1 MASIIDVVMQLT
13 DRVSEPLRRIRS
25 NMEENSRLNRQL
37 GRDIKNVGRGF
48 GSIAS
53 TMMPAATAVS
63 AFGALGTKTF
73 MDFEDTITAA
83 GVKAGA
89 TSEQLERM
97 KEKAMQLGHDF
108 PITTSEAAEAMDRL
122 AAGGFDAE
130 QTMEAM
136 PGIIEAAIASGEDM
150 ATTSDVVTSALAI
163 WDMKNGDVAANTKHV
178 ADVMQTA
185 ANASKLGMQDFGV
198 ALQYVGG
205 TAASMGVSLED
216 LSAAMSIL
224 SNNGVEASTIGT
236 SLRTTMLNLLNPVGQ
251 TQDAFAQLG
260 LSTADFVGSDG
271 QFIGIQKSIEKL
283 RVSMENLTPAQK
295 SVYAQMIAGKEG
307 ASGLSMLLN
316 TTAQDYQNMVDQ
328 MNNSNG
334 SSHEAYVKMQNTL
347 KGSINAMKSAVES
360 LAISFGSTLAPS
372 VKTAADAIK
381 SIADFLGGLSP
392 AARSVVANIALSVV
406 GFTAFSFVMSKVL
419 KAGGSMIMMYS
430 RIGNVLK
437 GGRETNLL
445 LRYSVLGVR
454 SAFVQL
460 SGTASKVMG
469 VLRNGM
475 NIGSWR
481 SALTFLGSTGASG
494 LSKIGSA
501 AAQAGTRVMTMIRS
515 FSMAAMLS
523 GARNAVLGFGRAL
536 LTIGRV
542 GMSAMFSPLGI
553 AIMAIAG
560 AAYILYNHWDKVA
573 PFFTSMWN
581 EIQNA
586 FSVAWQAISPAL
598 EGVGNA
604 WSRLVNAFNSQGTTL
619 NGLAHI
625 IEFLASVLGG
635 VLIASIIAAADIFT
649 GVFVSAIEIVS
660 SIVSAA
666 IGVFSGLIDFITG
679 VFTGDWSLAWQGVV
693 EIFSSIFGGIKGI
706 CSGVLDGIRAAIN
719 AVINGINSISVDI
732 PDWVPGVGGKHFG
745 VNIPT
750 LYTGTSN
757 FSGGPAVIN
766 DRFGGEIVDL
776 PSGTRIIPHDQSV
789 QQAYKMGSMNGGF
802 GGDININ
809 ISNANFANTGDE
821 KREIKRITSEI
832 LFELQTR
839 AINMNTGAI

>member
-37 GRDIKNVGRGF
+37 GRDVRNVGRGF

-53 TMMPAATAVS
+53 TMVPAATAVS

-73 MDFEDTITAA
+73 MDFEDTITGA

-89 TSEQLERM
+89 TGEQLERM
-97 KEKAMQLGHDF
+97 KEKALQLGHDF
-108 PITTSEAAEAMDRL
+108 PITASEAAEAMDRL

-130 QTMEAM
+130 QTMAAM
-136 PGIIEAAIASGEDM
+136 PGIIEASVASGEDM
-150 ATTSDVVTSALAI
+150 ATTSDVITSALNI
-163 WDMKNGDVAANTKHV
+163 WNLKTGDVAENTQHV
-178 ADVMQTA
+178 ADVVQMA
-185 ANASKLGMQDFGV
+185 ANVSKLGMADFGLAMQYAGAPAA
-198 ALQYVGG
+198 ALGVNIEELS
-205 TAASMGVSLED
+205 TAMAIM
-216 LSAAMSIL
+216 
-224 SNNGVEASTIGT
+224 SNNGIEASTIGT
-236 SLRTTMLNLLNPVGQ
+236 SLRSTMSRLASPPKEAAAAI
-251 TQDAFAQLG
+251 DQLG
-260 LSTADFVGSDG
+260 LHLQNADGSFVGITEAISQMREAMDG
-271 QFIGIQKSIEKL
+271 MTDTQQVGIAK
-283 RVSMENLTPAQK
+283 A
-295 SVYAQMIAGKEG
+295 IAGED
-307 ASGLSMLLN
+307 AFSGLLALIKTSPE
-316 TTAQDYQNMVDQ
+316 AYKEVEDSIK
-328 MNNSNG
+328 NSTG

-454 SAFVQL
+454 SAFIQL

-481 SALTFLGSTGASG
+481 SALTFLGTTGASG

-515 FSMAAMLS
+515 FSMAAMLN

-542 GMSAMFSPLGI
+542 GLSAMFSPLGI

-598 EGVGNA
+598 EGVENA
-604 WSRLVNAFNSQGTTL
+604 WNRLVNAFNSQGTTL
-619 NGLAHI
+619 NGVAHI

-635 VLIASIIAAADIFT
+635 VLIAGIIAAADIFT

-666 IGVFSGLIDFITG
+666 IGVFGGLIDFITG
-679 VFTGDWSLAWQGVV
+679 VFTGDWSLAWQGIV

-750 LYTGTSN
+750 LYTGISN

-789 QQAYKMGSMNGGF
+789 QQAYKMGSMSGGF

-809 ISNANFANTGDE
+809 INNANFANTGDE
-821 KREIKRITSEI
+821 KREIKRIASEI
-832 LFELQTR
+832 FFELETR
-839 AINMNTGAI
+839 AVNLNTGAI

>member
-37 GRDIKNVGRGF
+37 GRDVRNVGRGF

-73 MDFEDTITAA
+73 MDFEDTITGA

-89 TSEQLERM
+89 TGEQLERM
-97 KEKAMQLGHDF
+97 KETALKLGHDF
-108 PITTSEAAEAMDRL
+108 PITASEAAEAMDRL

-130 QTMEAM
+130 QTMAAM
-136 PGIIEAAIASGEDM
+136 PGIIEASVASGEDM
-150 ATTSDVVTSALAI
+150 ATTSDVITSALNI
-163 WDMKNGDVAANTKHV
+163 WNLKTGDVAENTQHV
-178 ADVMQTA
+178 ADVVQMA
-185 ANASKLGMQDFGV
+185 ANVSKLGMADFGLAMQYAGAPAA
-198 ALQYVGG
+198 ALGVNIEELS
-205 TAASMGVSLED
+205 TAMAIM
-216 LSAAMSIL
+216 
-224 SNNGVEASTIGT
+224 SNNGIEASTIGT
-236 SLRTTMLNLLNPVGQ
+236 SLRSTMSRLASPPKEAAAAI
-251 TQDAFAQLG
+251 DQLG
-260 LSTADFVGSDG
+260 LHLQNADGSFVGITEAISQMREAMDG
-271 QFIGIQKSIEKL
+271 MTDTQQVGIAK
-283 RVSMENLTPAQK
+283 A
-295 SVYAQMIAGKEG
+295 IAGED
-307 ASGLSMLLN
+307 AFSGLLALIKTSPE
-316 TTAQDYQNMVDQ
+316 AYKEVEDSIK
-328 MNNSNG
+328 NSTG

-454 SAFVQL
+454 SAFIQL

-481 SALTFLGSTGASG
+481 SALTFLGTTGASG

-515 FSMAAMLS
+515 FSMAAMMN

-542 GMSAMFSPLGI
+542 GLSAMFSPLGI

-598 EGVGNA
+598 EGVENA
-604 WSRLVNAFNSQGTTL
+604 WNRLVNAFNSQGTTL

-635 VLIASIIAAADIFT
+635 VLIAGIIAAADIFT

-666 IGVFSGLIDFITG
+666 IGVFGGLIDFITG

-706 CSGVLDGIRAAIN
+706 CSGVLDGIREAIN

-750 LYTGTSN
+750 LYTGSSN

-809 ISNANFANTGDE
+809 INNANFANTGDE

>member
-37 GRDIKNVGRGF
+37 GRDVRNVGRGF

-73 MDFEDTITAA
+73 MDFEDTITGA

-89 TSEQLERM
+89 TGEQLERM
-97 KEKAMQLGHDF
+97 KETALKLGHDF
-108 PITTSEAAEAMDRL
+108 PITASEAAEAMDRL

-130 QTMEAM
+130 QTMAAM
-136 PGIIEAAIASGEDM
+136 PGIIEASVASGEDM
-150 ATTSDVVTSALAI
+150 ATTSDVITSALNI
-163 WDMKNGDVAANTKHV
+163 WNLKTGDVAENTQHV
-178 ADVMQTA
+178 ADVVQMA
-185 ANASKLGMQDFGV
+185 ANVSKLGMADFGLAMQYAGAPAA
-198 ALQYVGG
+198 AL
-205 TAASMGVSLED
+205 GVSIEE
-216 LSAAMSIL
+216 LSTAMAIM
-224 SNNGVEASTIGT
+224 SNNGIEASTIGT
-236 SLRTTMLNLLNPVGQ
+236 SLRSTMSRLASPPKE
-251 TQDAFAQLG
+251 AAAAIEQLG
-260 LSTADFVGSDG
+260 LHLQNADGSFVGITEAISQMREAMDG
-271 QFIGIQKSIEKL
+271 MTDTQQVGIAK
-283 RVSMENLTPAQK
+283 A
-295 SVYAQMIAGKEG
+295 IAGED
-307 ASGLSMLLN
+307 AFSGLLALIKTSPE
-316 TTAQDYQNMVDQ
+316 AYKEVEDSIK
-328 MNNSNG
+328 NSTG

-454 SAFVQL
+454 SAFIQL

-481 SALTFLGSTGASG
+481 SALTFLGTTGASG

-515 FSMAAMLS
+515 FSMAAMLN

-542 GMSAMFSPLGI
+542 GLSAMFSPLGI

-598 EGVGNA
+598 EGVENA
-604 WSRLVNAFNSQGTTL
+604 WNRLVNAFNSQGTTL

-635 VLIASIIAAADIFT
+635 VLIAGIIAAADIFT

-666 IGVFSGLIDFITG
+666 IGVFGGLIDFITG

-732 PDWVPGVGGKHFG
+732 PDWVPGVGGQHFG

-789 QQAYKMGSMNGGF
+789 QQAYKMGSMSGGF

-821 KREIKRITSEI
+821 KREIKRIASEI
-832 LFELQTR
+832 FFELETR
-839 AINMNTGAI
+839 AVNLNTGAI

>member
-37 GRDIKNVGRGF
+37 GRDVRNVGRGF

-73 MDFEDTITAA
+73 MDFEDTITGA

-89 TSEQLERM
+89 TGEQLERM
-97 KEKAMQLGHDF
+97 KETALKLGHDF
-108 PITTSEAAEAMDRL
+108 PITACEAAEAMDRL

-130 QTMEAM
+130 QTMAAM
-136 PGIIEAAIASGEDM
+136 PGIIEASVASGEDM
-150 ATTSDVVTSALAI
+150 ATTSDVITSALNI
-163 WDMKNGDVAANTKHV
+163 WNLKTGDVAENTQHV
-178 ADVMQTA
+178 ADVVQMA
-185 ANASKLGMQDFGV
+185 ANVSKLGMADFGLAMQYAGAPAA
-198 ALQYVGG
+198 ALGVNIEELS
-205 TAASMGVSLED
+205 TAMAIM
-216 LSAAMSIL
+216 
-224 SNNGVEASTIGT
+224 SNNGIEASTIGT
-236 SLRTTMLNLLNPVGQ
+236 SLRSTMSRLASPPKEAAAAI
-251 TQDAFAQLG
+251 DQLG
-260 LSTADFVGSDG
+260 LHLQNADGSFVGITEAISQMREAMDG
-271 QFIGIQKSIEKL
+271 MTDTQQVGIAK
-283 RVSMENLTPAQK
+283 A
-295 SVYAQMIAGKEG
+295 IAGED
-307 ASGLSMLLN
+307 AFSGLLALIKTSPE
-316 TTAQDYQNMVDQ
+316 AYKEVEDSIK
-328 MNNSNG
+328 NSTG

-454 SAFVQL
+454 SAFIQL

-481 SALTFLGSTGASG
+481 SALTFLGTTGASG

-515 FSMAAMLS
+515 FSMAAMLN

-542 GMSAMFSPLGI
+542 GLSAMFSPLGI

-598 EGVGNA
+598 EGVENA
-604 WSRLVNAFNSQGTTL
+604 WNRLVNAFNSQGTTL

-635 VLIASIIAAADIFT
+635 VLIAGIIAAADIFT

-666 IGVFSGLIDFITG
+666 IGVFGGLIDFITG

-706 CSGVLDGIRAAIN
+706 CSGILDGIRAAIN

-732 PDWVPGVGGKHFG
+732 PDWVPGVGGQHFG

-766 DRFGGEIVDL
+766 DKFGGEIVDL

-789 QQAYKMGSMNGGF
+789 QQAYKMGSMSGGF

>member
-1 MASIIDVVMQLT
+1 MASIIDVVMRLT

-37 GRDIKNVGRGF
+37 GRDVRNVGRGF

-73 MDFEDTITAA
+73 MDFEDTITGA

-89 TSEQLERM
+89 TGEQLERM
-97 KEKAMQLGHDF
+97 KETALKLGHDF
-108 PITTSEAAEAMDRL
+108 PITASEAAEAMDRL

-130 QTMEAM
+130 QTMAAM
-136 PGIIEAAIASGEDM
+136 PGIIEASVASGEDM
-150 ATTSDVVTSALAI
+150 ATTSDVITSALNI
-163 WDMKNGDVAANTKHV
+163 WNLKTGDVAENTQHV
-178 ADVMQTA
+178 ADVVQMA
-185 ANASKLGMQDFGV
+185 ANVSKLGMADFGLAMQYAGAPAA
-198 ALQYVGG
+198 ALGVNIEELS
-205 TAASMGVSLED
+205 TAMAIM
-216 LSAAMSIL
+216 
-224 SNNGVEASTIGT
+224 SNNGIEASTIGT
-236 SLRTTMLNLLNPVGQ
+236 SLRSTMSRLASPPKE
-251 TQDAFAQLG
+251 AAAAIEQLG
-260 LSTADFVGSDG
+260 LHLQNADGSFVGITEAISQMRDAMDG
-271 QFIGIQKSIEKL
+271 MTDTQQVGIAK
-283 RVSMENLTPAQK
+283 A
-295 SVYAQMIAGKEG
+295 IAGED
-307 ASGLSMLLN
+307 AFSGLLALIKTSPE
-316 TTAQDYQNMVDQ
+316 AYKEVEDSIK
-328 MNNSNG
+328 NSTG
-334 SSHEAYVKMQNTL
+334 SSHKAYVKMQNTL

-392 AARSVVANIALSVV
+392 ATRSVVANIALSVV
-406 GFTAFSFVMSKVL
+406 GFTAFSFAMSKVL
-419 KAGGSMIMMYS
+419 KAGGSMVMMYS

-454 SAFVQL
+454 SAFIQL
-460 SGTASKVMG
+460 SSTASKVMG

-475 NIGSWR
+475 SIGSWR
-481 SALTFLGSTGASG
+481 SALTFLRTSGAAG
-494 LSKIGSA
+494 LSKIGSTA
-501 AAQAGTRVMTMIRS
+501 VQAGTKVMMMIRS
-515 FSMAAMLS
+515 FSMVTMLS
-523 GARNAVLGFGRAL
+523 GAKNAVLGFGRAL

-542 GMSAMFSPLGI
+542 GIGAMFSPVGI

-619 NGLAHI
+619 NMLAHI
-625 IEFLASVLGG
+625 IEFLASILGG
-635 VLIASIIAAADIFT
+635 VLIAGIIAAADIFT

-666 IGVFSGLIDFITG
+666 IGVFGGLIDFITG

-732 PDWVPGVGGKHFG
+732 PDWVPGVGGQHFG

-789 QQAYKMGSMNGGF
+789 QQAYKMGSMSGGF

>member
-1 MASIIDVVMQLT
+1 MASIIDVVMRLT

-37 GRDIKNVGRGF
+37 GRDVRNVGRGF

-73 MDFEDTITAA
+73 MDFEDTITGA

-89 TSEQLERM
+89 TGEQLERM
-97 KEKAMQLGHDF
+97 KETALKLGHDF
-108 PITTSEAAEAMDRL
+108 PITASEAAEAMDRL

-130 QTMEAM
+130 QTMAAM
-136 PGIIEAAIASGEDM
+136 PGIIEASVASGEDM
-150 ATTSDVVTSALAI
+150 ATTSDVITSALNI
-163 WDMKNGDVAANTKHV
+163 WNLKTGDVAENTQHV
-178 ADVMQTA
+178 ADVVQMA
-185 ANASKLGMQDFGV
+185 ANVSKLGMADFGLAMQYAGAPAA
-198 ALQYVGG
+198 ALGVNIEELS
-205 TAASMGVSLED
+205 TAMAIM
-216 LSAAMSIL
+216 
-224 SNNGVEASTIGT
+224 SNNGIEASTIGT
-236 SLRTTMLNLLNPVGQ
+236 SLRSTMSRLASPPKEAAAAI
-251 TQDAFAQLG
+251 DQLG
-260 LSTADFVGSDG
+260 LHLQNADGSFVGITEAISQMREAMDG
-271 QFIGIQKSIEKL
+271 MTDTQQVGIAK
-283 RVSMENLTPAQK
+283 A
-295 SVYAQMIAGKEG
+295 IAGED
-307 ASGLSMLLN
+307 AFSGLLALIKTSPE
-316 TTAQDYQNMVDQ
+316 AYKEVEDSIK
-328 MNNSNG
+328 NSTG

-454 SAFVQL
+454 SAFIQL

-481 SALTFLGSTGASG
+481 SALTFLGTTGASG

-515 FSMAAMLS
+515 FSMAAMLN

-542 GMSAMFSPLGI
+542 GLSAMFSPLGI

-598 EGVGNA
+598 EGVENA
-604 WSRLVNAFNSQGTTL
+604 WNRLVNAFNSQGTTL

-635 VLIASIIAAADIFT
+635 VLIAGIIAAADIFT

-666 IGVFSGLIDFITG
+666 IGVFGGLIDFITG

-750 LYTGTSN
+750 LYTGISN

-821 KREIKRITSEI
+821 KREIKRIASEI
-832 LFELQTR
+832 FFELETR
-839 AINMNTGAI
+839 AVNLNTGAI

>member
-37 GRDIKNVGRGF
+37 GRDVRNVGRGF

-73 MDFEDTITAA
+73 MDFEDTITGA

-89 TSEQLERM
+89 TGEQLERM
-97 KEKAMQLGHDF
+97 KETALKLGHDF
-108 PITTSEAAEAMDRL
+108 PITASEAAEAMDRL

-130 QTMEAM
+130 QTMAAM
-136 PGIIEAAIASGEDM
+136 PGIIEASVASGEDM
-150 ATTSDVVTSALAI
+150 ATTSDVITSALNI
-163 WDMKNGDVAANTKHV
+163 WNLKTGDVAENTQHV
-178 ADVMQTA
+178 ADVVQMA
-185 ANASKLGMQDFGV
+185 ANVSKLGMADFGLAMQYAGAPAA
-198 ALQYVGG
+198 ALGVNIEELS
-205 TAASMGVSLED
+205 TAMAIM
-216 LSAAMSIL
+216 
-224 SNNGVEASTIGT
+224 SNNGIEASTIGT
-236 SLRTTMLNLLNPVGQ
+236 SLRSTMSRLASPPKE
-251 TQDAFAQLG
+251 AAAAIEQLG
-260 LSTADFVGSDG
+260 LHLQNADGSFVGITEAISQMRDAMDG
-271 QFIGIQKSIEKL
+271 MTDTQQVGIAK
-283 RVSMENLTPAQK
+283 A
-295 SVYAQMIAGKEG
+295 IAGED
-307 ASGLSMLLN
+307 AFSGLLALIKTSPE
-316 TTAQDYQNMVDQ
+316 AYKEVEDSIK
-328 MNNSNG
+328 NSTG

-392 AARSVVANIALSVV
+392 ATRSVVANIALSVV
-406 GFTAFSFVMSKVL
+406 GFTAFSFAMSKVL
-419 KAGGSMIMMYS
+419 KAGGSMVMMYS

-454 SAFVQL
+454 SAFIQL
-460 SGTASKVMG
+460 SSTASKVMG

-475 NIGSWR
+475 SIGSWR
-481 SALTFLGSTGASG
+481 SALTFLRTSGAAG
-494 LSKIGSA
+494 LSKIGSTA
-501 AAQAGTRVMTMIRS
+501 VQAGTKVMMMIRS
-515 FSMAAMLS
+515 FSMVTMLS
-523 GARNAVLGFGRAL
+523 GAKNAVLGFGRAL

-542 GMSAMFSPLGI
+542 GIGAMFSPVGI

-619 NGLAHI
+619 NMLAHI
-625 IEFLASVLGG
+625 IEFLASILGG
-635 VLIASIIAAADIFT
+635 VLIAGIIAAADIFT

-666 IGVFSGLIDFITG
+666 IGVFGGLIDFITG
-679 VFTGDWSLAWQGVV
+679 VFTGDWNLAWQGVV

-789 QQAYKMGSMNGGF
+789 QQAYKMGSMSGGF

>member
-37 GRDIKNVGRGF
+37 GRDVRNVGRGF

-73 MDFEDTITAA
+73 MDFEDTIT
-83 GVKAGA
+83 GAGA
-89 TSEQLERM
+89 TGEQLERM
-97 KEKAMQLGHDF
+97 KETALKLGHDF
-108 PITTSEAAEAMDRL
+108 PITASEAAEAMDRL

-130 QTMEAM
+130 QTMAAM
-136 PGIIEAAIASGEDM
+136 PGIIEASVASGEDM
-150 ATTSDVVTSALAI
+150 ATTSDVITSALNI
-163 WDMKNGDVAANTKHV
+163 WNLKTGDVAENTQHV
-178 ADVMQTA
+178 ADVVQMA
-185 ANASKLGMQDFGV
+185 ANVSKLGMADFGLAMQYAGAPAA
-198 ALQYVGG
+198 ALGVNIEELS
-205 TAASMGVSLED
+205 TAMAIM
-216 LSAAMSIL
+216 
-224 SNNGVEASTIGT
+224 SNNGIEASTIGT
-236 SLRTTMLNLLNPVGQ
+236 SLRSTMSRLASPPKEAAAAI
-251 TQDAFAQLG
+251 DQLG
-260 LSTADFVGSDG
+260 LHLQNADGSFVGITEAISQMREAMDG
-271 QFIGIQKSIEKL
+271 MTDTQQVGIAK
-283 RVSMENLTPAQK
+283 A
-295 SVYAQMIAGKEG
+295 IAGED
-307 ASGLSMLLN
+307 AFSGLLALIKTSPE
-316 TTAQDYQNMVDQ
+316 AYKEVEDSIK
-328 MNNSNG
+328 NSTG

-360 LAISFGSTLAPS
+360 LAISFGSTLSPS

-454 SAFVQL
+454 SAFIQL

-481 SALTFLGSTGASG
+481 SALTFLGTTGASG

-515 FSMAAMLS
+515 FSMAAMLN

-542 GMSAMFSPLGI
+542 GLSAMFSPLGI

-598 EGVGNA
+598 EGVENA
-604 WSRLVNAFNSQGTTL
+604 WNRLVNAFNSQGTTL

-635 VLIASIIAAADIFT
+635 VLIAGIIAAADIFT

-666 IGVFSGLIDFITG
+666 IGVFGGLIDFITG

-732 PDWVPGVGGKHFG
+732 PDWVPGVGGKHFS

-750 LYTGTSN
+750 LYTGSSN

-789 QQAYKMGSMNGGF
+789 QQAYKMGSMSGGF

-809 ISNANFANTGDE
+809 ISNANFANAGDE
-821 KREIKRITSEI
+821 KREIKRIASEI
-832 LFELQTR
+832 FFELETR
-839 AINMNTGAI
+839 AVNLNTGAI

>member
-37 GRDIKNVGRGF
+37 GRDVRNVGRGF

-73 MDFEDTITAA
+73 MDFEDTITGA

-89 TSEQLERM
+89 TGEQLERM
-97 KEKAMQLGHDF
+97 KETALKLGHDF
-108 PITTSEAAEAMDRL
+108 PITASEAAEAMDRL

-130 QTMEAM
+130 QTMAAM
-136 PGIIEAAIASGEDM
+136 PGIIEASVASGEDM
-150 ATTSDVVTSALAI
+150 ATTSDVITSALNI
-163 WDMKNGDVAANTKHV
+163 WNLKTGDVAENTQHV
-178 ADVMQTA
+178 ADVVQMA
-185 ANASKLGMQDFGV
+185 ANVSKLGMADFGLAMQYAGAPAA
-198 ALQYVGG
+198 ALGVNIEELS
-205 TAASMGVSLED
+205 TAMAIM
-216 LSAAMSIL
+216 
-224 SNNGVEASTIGT
+224 SNNGIEASTIGT
-236 SLRTTMLNLLNPVGQ
+236 SLRSTMSRLASPPKEAAAAI
-251 TQDAFAQLG
+251 DQLG
-260 LSTADFVGSDG
+260 LHLQNADGSFVGITEAISQMREAMDG
-271 QFIGIQKSIEKL
+271 MTDTQQVGIAK
-283 RVSMENLTPAQK
+283 A
-295 SVYAQMIAGKEG
+295 IAGED
-307 ASGLSMLLN
+307 AFSGLLALIKTSPE
-316 TTAQDYQNMVDQ
+316 AYKEVEDSIK
-328 MNNSNG
+328 NSTG

-454 SAFVQL
+454 SAFIQL

-481 SALTFLGSTGASG
+481 SALTFLGTTGASG

-501 AAQAGTRVMTMIRS
+501 AAQAGARVMTMIRS
-515 FSMAAMLS
+515 FSMAAMMN

-542 GMSAMFSPLGI
+542 GLSAMFSPLGI

-598 EGVGNA
+598 EGVENA
-604 WSRLVNAFNSQGTTL
+604 WNRLVNAFNSQGTTL

-635 VLIASIIAAADIFT
+635 VLIAGIIAAADIFT

-666 IGVFSGLIDFITG
+666 IGVFGGLIDFITG

-750 LYTGTSN
+750 LYTGSSN

-809 ISNANFANTGDE
+809 INNANFANTGDE

>member
-37 GRDIKNVGRGF
+37 GRDVRNVGRGF

-73 MDFEDTITAA
+73 MDFEDTITGA

-89 TSEQLERM
+89 TGEQLERM
-97 KEKAMQLGHDF
+97 KETALKLGHDF
-108 PITTSEAAEAMDRL
+108 PITASEAAEAMDRL

-130 QTMEAM
+130 QTMAAM
-136 PGIIEAAIASGEDM
+136 PGIIEASVASGEDM
-150 ATTSDVVTSALAI
+150 ATTSDVITSALNI
-163 WDMKNGDVAANTKHV
+163 WNLKTGDVAENTQHV
-178 ADVMQTA
+178 ADVVQMA
-185 ANASKLGMQDFGV
+185 ANVSKLGMADFGLAMQYAGAPAA
-198 ALQYVGG
+198 ALGVNIEELS
-205 TAASMGVSLED
+205 TAMAIM
-216 LSAAMSIL
+216 
-224 SNNGVEASTIGT
+224 SNNGIEASTIGT
-236 SLRTTMLNLLNPVGQ
+236 SLRSTMSRLASPPKEAAAAI
-251 TQDAFAQLG
+251 DQLG
-260 LSTADFVGSDG
+260 LHLQNADGSFVGITEAISQMREAMDG
-271 QFIGIQKSIEKL
+271 MTDTQQVGIAK
-283 RVSMENLTPAQK
+283 A
-295 SVYAQMIAGKEG
+295 IAGED
-307 ASGLSMLLN
+307 AFSGLLALIKTSPE
-316 TTAQDYQNMVDQ
+316 AYKEVEDSIK
-328 MNNSNG
+328 NSTG

-381 SIADFLGGLSP
+381 TIADFLGGLSP
-392 AARSVVANIALSVV
+392 AARSVVANIALSIV
-406 GFTAFSFVMSKVL
+406 GFTAFSLVMSRVL

-481 SALTFLGSTGASG
+481 SALTFLRTSGSAG
-494 LSKIGSA
+494 LSKIGST

-515 FSMAAMLS
+515 FSMAAMLN

-598 EGVGNA
+598 EGVENA

-619 NGLAHI
+619 NRLAHI

-635 VLIASIIAAADIFT
+635 VLIAGIIAAADIFT

-666 IGVFSGLIDFITG
+666 IGVFGGLIDFITG

-732 PDWVPGVGGKHFG
+732 PDWVPGVGGQHFG

-809 ISNANFANTGDE
+809 INNANFANTGDE

>member
-37 GRDIKNVGRGF
+37 GRDVRNVGRGF

-73 MDFEDTITAA
+73 MDFEDTITGA

-89 TSEQLERM
+89 TGEQLERM
-97 KEKAMQLGHDF
+97 KETALKLGHDF
-108 PITTSEAAEAMDRL
+108 PITASEAAEAMDRL

-130 QTMEAM
+130 QTMAAM
-136 PGIIEAAIASGEDM
+136 PGIIEASVASGEDM
-150 ATTSDVVTSALAI
+150 ATTSDVITSALNI
-163 WDMKNGDVAANTKHV
+163 WNLKTGDVAENTQHV
-178 ADVMQTA
+178 ADVVQMA
-185 ANASKLGMQDFGV
+185 ANVSKLGMADFGLAMQYAGAPAA
-198 ALQYVGG
+198 ALGVNIEELS
-205 TAASMGVSLED
+205 TAMAIM
-216 LSAAMSIL
+216 
-224 SNNGVEASTIGT
+224 SNNGIEASTIGT
-236 SLRTTMLNLLNPVGQ
+236 SLRSTMSRLASPPKEAAAAI
-251 TQDAFAQLG
+251 DQLG
-260 LSTADFVGSDG
+260 LHLQNADGSFVGITEAISQMREAMDG
-271 QFIGIQKSIEKL
+271 MTDTQQVGIAK
-283 RVSMENLTPAQK
+283 A
-295 SVYAQMIAGKEG
+295 IAGED
-307 ASGLSMLLN
+307 AFSGLLALIKTSPE
-316 TTAQDYQNMVDQ
+316 AYKEVEDSIK
-328 MNNSNG
+328 NSTG

-454 SAFVQL
+454 SAFIQL

-481 SALTFLGSTGASG
+481 SALTFLGTTGASG

-515 FSMAAMLS
+515 FSMAAMLN

-542 GMSAMFSPLGI
+542 GLSAMFSPLGI

-560 AAYILYNHWDKVA
+560 AAYILYTHWDKVA

-598 EGVGNA
+598 EGVENA
-604 WSRLVNAFNSQGTTL
+604 WNRLVNAFNSQGTTL

-625 IEFLASVLGG
+625 IEFLASILGG
-635 VLIASIIAAADIFT
+635 VLIAGIIAAADIFT

-666 IGVFSGLIDFITG
+666 IGVFGGLIDFITG

-732 PDWVPGVGGKHFG
+732 PDWVPGVGGQHFG

-789 QQAYKMGSMNGGF
+789 QQAYKMGSMSGGF

-821 KREIKRITSEI
+821 KREIKRIASEI
-832 LFELQTR
+832 FFELETR
-839 AINMNTGAI
+839 AVNLNTGAI

>member
-37 GRDIKNVGRGF
+37 GRDVRNVGRGF

-73 MDFEDTITAA
+73 MDFEDTITGA

-89 TSEQLERM
+89 TGEQLERM
-97 KEKAMQLGHDF
+97 KETALKLGHDF
-108 PITTSEAAEAMDRL
+108 PITASEAAEAMDRL

-130 QTMEAM
+130 QTMAAM
-136 PGIIEAAIASGEDM
+136 PGIIEASVASGEDM
-150 ATTSDVVTSALAI
+150 ATTSDVITSALNI
-163 WDMKNGDVAANTKHV
+163 WNLKTGDVAENTQHV
-178 ADVMQTA
+178 ADVVQMA
-185 ANASKLGMQDFGV
+185 ADVSKLGMADFGLAMQYAGAPAA
-198 ALQYVGG
+198 ALGVNIEELS
-205 TAASMGVSLED
+205 TAMAIM
-216 LSAAMSIL
+216 
-224 SNNGVEASTIGT
+224 SNNGIEASTIGT
-236 SLRTTMLNLLNPVGQ
+236 SLRSTMSRLASPPKEAAAAI
-251 TQDAFAQLG
+251 DQLG
-260 LSTADFVGSDG
+260 LHLQNADGSFVGITEAISQMREAMDG
-271 QFIGIQKSIEKL
+271 MTDTQQVGIAK
-283 RVSMENLTPAQK
+283 A
-295 SVYAQMIAGKEG
+295 IAGED
-307 ASGLSMLLN
+307 AFSGLLALIKTSPE
-316 TTAQDYQNMVDQ
+316 AYKEVEDSIK
-328 MNNSNG
+328 NSTG

-392 AARSVVANIALSVV
+392 ATRSVVANIALSVV
-406 GFTAFSFVMSKVL
+406 GFTAFSFAMSKVL
-419 KAGGSMIMMYS
+419 KAGGSMVMMYS

-454 SAFVQL
+454 SAFIQL
-460 SGTASKVMG
+460 SSTASKVMG

-475 NIGSWR
+475 SIGSWR
-481 SALTFLGSTGASG
+481 SALTFLRTSGAAG
-494 LSKIGSA
+494 LSKIGSTA
-501 AAQAGTRVMTMIRS
+501 VQAGTKVMMMIRS
-515 FSMAAMLS
+515 FSMVTMLS
-523 GARNAVLGFGRAL
+523 GAKNAVLGFGRAL

-542 GMSAMFSPLGI
+542 GIGAMFSPVGI

-598 EGVGNA
+598 EGVGTA

-619 NGLAHI
+619 NRLAHI
-625 IEFLASVLGG
+625 IEFLASILGG
-635 VLIASIIAAADIFT
+635 VLIAGIIAAADIFT

-666 IGVFSGLIDFITG
+666 IGVFGGLIDFITG

-732 PDWVPGVGGKHFG
+732 TDWVPGVGGQHFG

-789 QQAYKMGSMNGGF
+789 QQAYKMGSMSGGF

-821 KREIKRITSEI
+821 KREIKRIASEI
-832 LFELQTR
+832 FFELETR
-839 AINMNTGAI
+839 AVNLNTGAI

>member
-37 GRDIKNVGRGF
+37 GRDVRNVGRGF

-73 MDFEDTITAA
+73 MDFEDTITGA

-89 TSEQLERM
+89 TGEQLERM
-97 KEKAMQLGHDF
+97 KETALKLGHDF
-108 PITTSEAAEAMDRL
+108 PITASEAAEAMDRL

-130 QTMEAM
+130 QTMAAM
-136 PGIIEAAIASGEDM
+136 PGIIEASVASGEDM
-150 ATTSDVVTSALAI
+150 ATTSDVITSALNI
-163 WDMKNGDVAANTKHV
+163 WNLKTGDVAENTQHV
-178 ADVMQTA
+178 ADVVQMA
-185 ANASKLGMQDFGV
+185 ANVSKLGMADFGLAMQYAGAPAA
-198 ALQYVGG
+198 AL
-205 TAASMGVSLED
+205 GVSIEE
-216 LSAAMSIL
+216 LSTAMAIM
-224 SNNGVEASTIGT
+224 SNNGIEASTIGT
-236 SLRTTMLNLLNPVGQ
+236 SLRSTMSRLASPPKEAAAAI
-251 TQDAFAQLG
+251 DQLG
-260 LSTADFVGSDG
+260 LHLQNADGSFVGITEAISQMREAMDG
-271 QFIGIQKSIEKL
+271 MTDTQQVGIAK
-283 RVSMENLTPAQK
+283 A
-295 SVYAQMIAGKEG
+295 IAGED
-307 ASGLSMLLN
+307 AFSGLLALIKTSPE
-316 TTAQDYQNMVDQ
+316 AYKEVEDSIK
-328 MNNSNG
+328 NSTG

-454 SAFVQL
+454 SAFIQL

-481 SALTFLGSTGASG
+481 SALTFLGTTGASG

-515 FSMAAMLS
+515 FSMAAMLN

-542 GMSAMFSPLGI
+542 GLSAMFSPLGI

-560 AAYILYNHWDKVA
+560 AAYILYTHWDKVA

-598 EGVGNA
+598 EGVENA
-604 WSRLVNAFNSQGTTL
+604 WNRLVNAFNSQGTTL

-635 VLIASIIAAADIFT
+635 VLIAGIIAAADIFT

-666 IGVFSGLIDFITG
+666 IGVFGGLIDFITG
-679 VFTGDWSLAWQGVV
+679 VFIGDWSLAWQGVV

-732 PDWVPGVGGKHFG
+732 PDWVPGVGGQHFG

-789 QQAYKMGSMNGGF
+789 QQAYKMGSMSGGF

-821 KREIKRITSEI
+821 KREIKRIASEI
-832 LFELQTR
+832 FFELETR
-839 AINMNTGAI
+839 AVNLNTGAI

>member
-37 GRDIKNVGRGF
+37 GRDVRNVGRGF

-73 MDFEDTITAA
+73 MDFEDTITGA

-89 TSEQLERM
+89 TGEQLERM
-97 KEKAMQLGHDF
+97 KETALKLGHDF
-108 PITTSEAAEAMDRL
+108 PITASEAAEAMDRL

-130 QTMEAM
+130 QTMAAM
-136 PGIIEAAIASGEDM
+136 PGIIEASVASGEDM
-150 ATTSDVVTSALAI
+150 ATTSDVITSALNI
-163 WDMKNGDVAANTKHV
+163 WNLKSGDVAENTQHV
-178 ADVMQTA
+178 ADVVQMA
-185 ANASKLGMQDFGV
+185 ANVSKLGMADFGLAMQYAGAPAA
-198 ALQYVGG
+198 ALGVNIEELS
-205 TAASMGVSLED
+205 TAMAIM
-216 LSAAMSIL
+216 
-224 SNNGVEASTIGT
+224 SNNGIEASTIGT
-236 SLRTTMLNLLNPVGQ
+236 SLRSTMSRLASPPKEAAAAI
-251 TQDAFAQLG
+251 DQLG
-260 LSTADFVGSDG
+260 LHLQNADGSFVGLTEAISQMREAMDG
-271 QFIGIQKSIEKL
+271 MTDTQQVGIAK
-283 RVSMENLTPAQK
+283 A
-295 SVYAQMIAGKEG
+295 IAGED
-307 ASGLSMLLN
+307 AFSGLLTLIKTSPE
-316 TTAQDYQNMVDQ
+316 AYKEVEDSIK
-328 MNNSNG
+328 NSTG

-392 AARSVVANIALSVV
+392 ATRSVVANIALSVV
-406 GFTAFSFVMSKVL
+406 GFTAFSFAMSKVL
-419 KAGGSMIMMYS
+419 KAGGSMVMMYS

-454 SAFVQL
+454 SAFIQL
-460 SGTASKVMG
+460 SSTASKVMG

-475 NIGSWR
+475 SIGSWR
-481 SALTFLGSTGASG
+481 SALTFLRTSGAAG
-494 LSKIGSA
+494 LSKIGSTA
-501 AAQAGTRVMTMIRS
+501 VQAGTKVMMMIRS
-515 FSMAAMLS
+515 FSMVTMLS
-523 GARNAVLGFGRAL
+523 GAKNAVLGFGRAL

-542 GMSAMFSPLGI
+542 GIGAMFSPVGI

-619 NGLAHI
+619 NMLAHI
-625 IEFLASVLGG
+625 IEFLASILGG
-635 VLIASIIAAADIFT
+635 VLIAGIIAAADIFT

-666 IGVFSGLIDFITG
+666 IGVFGGLIDFITG
-679 VFTGDWSLAWQGVV
+679 VFTGDWNLAWQGVV

-789 QQAYKMGSMNGGF
+789 QQAYKMGSMSGGF

-821 KREIKRITSEI
+821 KREIKRIASEI
-832 LFELQTR
+832 FFELETR
-839 AINMNTGAI
+839 AVNLNTGAI

>member
-1 MASIIDVVMQLT
+1 MASIIDVVMRLT

-37 GRDIKNVGRGF
+37 GRDVRNVGRGF

-73 MDFEDTITAA
+73 MDFEDTITGA

-89 TSEQLERM
+89 TGEQLERM
-97 KEKAMQLGHDF
+97 KETALKLGHDF
-108 PITTSEAAEAMDRL
+108 PITASEAAEAMDRL

-130 QTMEAM
+130 QTMAAM
-136 PGIIEAAIASGEDM
+136 PGIIEASVASGEDM
-150 ATTSDVVTSALAI
+150 ATTSDVITSALNI
-163 WDMKNGDVAANTKHV
+163 WNLKTGDVAENTQHV
-178 ADVMQTA
+178 ADVVQMA
-185 ANASKLGMQDFGV
+185 ANVSKLGMADFGLAMQYAGAPAA
-198 ALQYVGG
+198 AL
-205 TAASMGVSLED
+205 GVSIEE
-216 LSAAMSIL
+216 LSTAMAIM
-224 SNNGVEASTIGT
+224 SNNGIEASTIGT
-236 SLRTTMLNLLNPVGQ
+236 SLRSTMSRLASPPKE
-251 TQDAFAQLG
+251 AAAAIEQLG
-260 LSTADFVGSDG
+260 LHLQNADGSFVGITEAISQMREAMDG
-271 QFIGIQKSIEKL
+271 MTDTQQVGIAK
-283 RVSMENLTPAQK
+283 A
-295 SVYAQMIAGKEG
+295 IAGED
-307 ASGLSMLLN
+307 AFSGLLALIKTSPE
-316 TTAQDYQNMVDQ
+316 AYKEVEDSIK
-328 MNNSNG
+328 NSTG

-454 SAFVQL
+454 SAFIQL

-481 SALTFLGSTGASG
+481 SALTFLGTTGASG

-515 FSMAAMLS
+515 FSMAAMLN

-542 GMSAMFSPLGI
+542 GLSAMFSPLGI

-598 EGVGNA
+598 EGVENA
-604 WSRLVNAFNSQGTTL
+604 WNRLVNAFNSQGTTL

-635 VLIASIIAAADIFT
+635 VLIAGIIAAADIFT

-666 IGVFSGLIDFITG
+666 IGVFGGLIDFITG

-750 LYTGTSN
+750 LYTGSSN

-809 ISNANFANTGDE
+809 INNANFANTGDE

>member
-37 GRDIKNVGRGF
+37 GRDVRNVGRGF

-73 MDFEDTITAA
+73 MDFEDTITGA

-89 TSEQLERM
+89 TGEQLERM
-97 KEKAMQLGHDF
+97 KETALKLGHDF
-108 PITTSEAAEAMDRL
+108 PITASEAAEAMDRL

-130 QTMEAM
+130 QTMAAM
-136 PGIIEAAIASGEDM
+136 PGIIEASVASGEDM
-150 ATTSDVVTSALAI
+150 ATTSDVITSALNI
-163 WDMKNGDVAANTKHV
+163 WNLKTGDVAENTQHV
-178 ADVMQTA
+178 ADVVQMA
-185 ANASKLGMQDFGV
+185 ANVSKLGMADFGLAMQYAGAPAA
-198 ALQYVGG
+198 ALGVNIEELS
-205 TAASMGVSLED
+205 TAMAIM
-216 LSAAMSIL
+216 
-224 SNNGVEASTIGT
+224 SNNGIEASTIGT
-236 SLRTTMLNLLNPVGQ
+236 SLRSTMSRLASPPKEAAAAI
-251 TQDAFAQLG
+251 DQLG
-260 LSTADFVGSDG
+260 LHLQNADGSFVGITEAISQMREAMDG
-271 QFIGIQKSIEKL
+271 MTDTQQVGIAK
-283 RVSMENLTPAQK
+283 A
-295 SVYAQMIAGKEG
+295 IAGED
-307 ASGLSMLLN
+307 AFSGLLALIKTSPE
-316 TTAQDYQNMVDQ
+316 AYKEVEDSIK
-328 MNNSNG
+328 NSTG

-392 AARSVVANIALSVV
+392 ATRSVVANIALSVV
-406 GFTAFSFVMSKVL
+406 GFTAFSFAISKVL
-419 KAGGSMIMMYS
+419 KAGGSMVMMYS

-454 SAFVQL
+454 SAFIQL
-460 SGTASKVMG
+460 SSTASKVMG

-475 NIGSWR
+475 SIGSWR
-481 SALTFLGSTGASG
+481 SALTFLRTSGAAG
-494 LSKIGSA
+494 LSKIGSTA
-501 AAQAGTRVMTMIRS
+501 VQAGTKVMMMIRS
-515 FSMAAMLS
+515 FSMVTMLS
-523 GARNAVLGFGRAL
+523 GAKNAVLGFGRAL

-542 GMSAMFSPLGI
+542 GIGAMFSPVGI

-586 FSVAWQAISPAL
+586 FSVAWQTISPAL

-619 NGLAHI
+619 NRLAHI
-625 IEFLASVLGG
+625 IEFLASILGG
-635 VLIASIIAAADIFT
+635 VLIAGIIAAADIFT

-666 IGVFSGLIDFITG
+666 IGVFGGLIDFITG

-732 PDWVPGVGGKHFG
+732 PDWVPGVGGQHFG

-789 QQAYKMGSMNGGF
+789 QQAYKMGSMSGGF

-821 KREIKRITSEI
+821 KREIKRIASEI
-832 LFELQTR
+832 FFELETR
-839 AINMNTGAI
+839 AVNLNTGAI

>member
-37 GRDIKNVGRGF
+37 GRDVRNVGRGF

-73 MDFEDTITAA
+73 MDFEDTITGA

-89 TSEQLERM
+89 TGEQLERM
-97 KEKAMQLGHDF
+97 KETALKLGHDF
-108 PITTSEAAEAMDRL
+108 PITASEAAEAMDRL

-130 QTMEAM
+130 QTMAAM
-136 PGIIEAAIASGEDM
+136 PGIIEASVASGEDM
-150 ATTSDVVTSALAI
+150 ATTSDVITSALNI
-163 WDMKNGDVAANTKHV
+163 WNLKTGDVAENTQHV
-178 ADVMQTA
+178 ADVVQMA
-185 ANASKLGMQDFGV
+185 ANVSKLGMADFGLAMQYAGAPAA
-198 ALQYVGG
+198 AL
-205 TAASMGVSLED
+205 GVSIEE
-216 LSAAMSIL
+216 LSTAMAIM
-224 SNNGVEASTIGT
+224 SNNGIEASTIGT
-236 SLRTTMLNLLNPVGQ
+236 SLRSTMSRLASPPKE
-251 TQDAFAQLG
+251 AAAAIEQLG
-260 LSTADFVGSDG
+260 LHLQNADGSFVGITEAISQMREAMDG
-271 QFIGIQKSIEKL
+271 MTDTQQVGIAK
-283 RVSMENLTPAQK
+283 A
-295 SVYAQMIAGKEG
+295 IAGED
-307 ASGLSMLLN
+307 AFSGLLALIKTSPE
-316 TTAQDYQNMVDQ
+316 AYKEVEDSIK
-328 MNNSNG
+328 NSTG

-454 SAFVQL
+454 SAFIQL

-481 SALTFLGSTGASG
+481 SALTFLGTTGASG

-515 FSMAAMLS
+515 FSMAAMLN

-542 GMSAMFSPLGI
+542 GLSAMFSPLGI

-598 EGVGNA
+598 EGVENA
-604 WSRLVNAFNSQGTTL
+604 WNRLVNAFNSQGTTL

-635 VLIASIIAAADIFT
+635 VLIACIIAAADIFT

-666 IGVFSGLIDFITG
+666 IGVFGGLIDFITG

-750 LYTGTSN
+750 LYTGSSN

-809 ISNANFANTGDE
+809 INNANFANTGDE

>member
-37 GRDIKNVGRGF
+37 GRDVRNVGRGF

-73 MDFEDTITAA
+73 MDFEDTITGA

-89 TSEQLERM
+89 TGEQLERM
-97 KEKAMQLGHDF
+97 KETALKLGHDF
-108 PITTSEAAEAMDRL
+108 PITASEAAEAMDRL

-130 QTMEAM
+130 QTMAAM
-136 PGIIEAAIASGEDM
+136 PGIIEASVASGEDM
-150 ATTSDVVTSALAI
+150 ATTSDVITSALNI
-163 WDMKNGDVAANTKHV
+163 WNLKTGDVAENTQHV
-178 ADVMQTA
+178 ADVVQMA
-185 ANASKLGMQDFGV
+185 ANVSKLGMADFGLAMQYAGAPAA
-198 ALQYVGG
+198 ALGVNIEELS
-205 TAASMGVSLED
+205 TAMAIM
-216 LSAAMSIL
+216 
-224 SNNGVEASTIGT
+224 SNNGIEASTIGT
-236 SLRTTMLNLLNPVGQ
+236 SLRSTMSRLASPPKE
-251 TQDAFAQLG
+251 AAAAIEQLG
-260 LSTADFVGSDG
+260 LHLQNADGSFVGITEAISQMRDAMDG
-271 QFIGIQKSIEKL
+271 MTDTQQVGIAK
-283 RVSMENLTPAQK
+283 A
-295 SVYAQMIAGKEG
+295 IAGED
-307 ASGLSMLLN
+307 AFSGLLALIKTSPE
-316 TTAQDYQNMVDQ
+316 AYKEVEDSIK
-328 MNNSNG
+328 NSTG

-392 AARSVVANIALSVV
+392 ATRSVVANIALSVV
-406 GFTAFSFVMSKVL
+406 GFTAFSFAMSKVL
-419 KAGGSMIMMYS
+419 KAGGSMVMMYS

-454 SAFVQL
+454 SAFIQL
-460 SGTASKVMG
+460 SSTASKVMG

-475 NIGSWR
+475 SIGSWR
-481 SALTFLGSTGASG
+481 SALTFLRTSGAAG
-494 LSKIGSA
+494 LSKIGSTA
-501 AAQAGTRVMTMIRS
+501 VQAGTKVMMMIRS
-515 FSMAAMLS
+515 FSMVTMLS
-523 GARNAVLGFGRAL
+523 GAKNAVLGFGRAL

-542 GMSAMFSPLGI
+542 GIGAMFSPVGI

-619 NGLAHI
+619 NMLAHI
-625 IEFLASVLGG
+625 IEFLASILGG
-635 VLIASIIAAADIFT
+635 VLIAGIIAAADIFT

-666 IGVFSGLIDFITG
+666 IGVFGGLIDFITG

-732 PDWVPGVGGKHFG
+732 PDWVPGVGGQHFG

-766 DRFGGEIVDL
+766 DKFGGEIVDL

-789 QQAYKMGSMNGGF
+789 QQAYKMGSMSGGF

>member
-37 GRDIKNVGRGF
+37 GRDVRNVGRGF

-73 MDFEDTITAA
+73 MDFEDTITGA

-89 TSEQLERM
+89 TGEQLERM
-97 KEKAMQLGHDF
+97 KETALKLGHDF
-108 PITTSEAAEAMDRL
+108 PITASEAAEAMDRL

-130 QTMEAM
+130 QTMAAM
-136 PGIIEAAIASGEDM
+136 PGIIEASVASGEDM
-150 ATTSDVVTSALAI
+150 ATTSDVITSALNI
-163 WDMKNGDVAANTKHV
+163 WNLKTGDVAENTQHV
-178 ADVMQTA
+178 ADVVQMA
-185 ANASKLGMQDFGV
+185 ANVSKLGMADFGLAMQYAGAPAA
-198 ALQYVGG
+198 ALGVNIEELS
-205 TAASMGVSLED
+205 TAMAIM
-216 LSAAMSIL
+216 
-224 SNNGVEASTIGT
+224 SNNGIEASTIGT
-236 SLRTTMLNLLNPVGQ
+236 SLRSTMSRLASPPKEAAAAI
-251 TQDAFAQLG
+251 DQLG
-260 LSTADFVGSDG
+260 LHLQNADGSFVGITEAISQMREAMDG
-271 QFIGIQKSIEKL
+271 MTDTQQVGIAK
-283 RVSMENLTPAQK
+283 A
-295 SVYAQMIAGKEG
+295 IAGED
-307 ASGLSMLLN
+307 AFSGLLALIKTSPE
-316 TTAQDYQNMVDQ
+316 AYKEVEDSIK
-328 MNNSNG
+328 NSTG

-454 SAFVQL
+454 SAFIQL

-481 SALTFLGSTGASG
+481 SALTFLGTTGASG

-515 FSMAAMLS
+515 FSMAAMLN

-542 GMSAMFSPLGI
+542 GLSVMFSPLGI

-560 AAYILYNHWDKVA
+560 AAYILYTHWDKVA

-598 EGVGNA
+598 EGVENA
-604 WSRLVNAFNSQGTTL
+604 WNRLVNAFNSQGTTL

-635 VLIASIIAAADIFT
+635 VLIAGIIAAADIFT

-666 IGVFSGLIDFITG
+666 IGVFGGLIDFITG

-750 LYTGTSN
+750 LYTGSSN

-809 ISNANFANTGDE
+809 INNANFANTGDE

>member
-37 GRDIKNVGRGF
+37 GRDVRNVGRGF

-73 MDFEDTITAA
+73 MDFEDTITGA

-89 TSEQLERM
+89 TGEQLERM
-97 KEKAMQLGHDF
+97 KETALKLGHDF
-108 PITTSEAAEAMDRL
+108 PITASEAAEAMDRL

-130 QTMEAM
+130 QTMAAM
-136 PGIIEAAIASGEDM
+136 PGIIEASVASGEDM
-150 ATTSDVVTSALAI
+150 ATTSDVITSALNI
-163 WDMKNGDVAANTKHV
+163 WNLKTGDVAENTQHV
-178 ADVMQTA
+178 ADVVQMA
-185 ANASKLGMQDFGV
+185 ANVSKLGMADFGLAMQYAGAPAA
-198 ALQYVGG
+198 ALGVNIEELS
-205 TAASMGVSLED
+205 TAMAIM
-216 LSAAMSIL
+216 
-224 SNNGVEASTIGT
+224 SNNGIEASTIGT
-236 SLRTTMLNLLNPVGQ
+236 SLRSTMSRLASPPKEAAAAI
-251 TQDAFAQLG
+251 DQLG
-260 LSTADFVGSDG
+260 LHLQNADGSFVGITEAISQMREAMDG
-271 QFIGIQKSIEKL
+271 MTDTQQVGIAK
-283 RVSMENLTPAQK
+283 A
-295 SVYAQMIAGKEG
+295 IAGED
-307 ASGLSMLLN
+307 AFSGLLALIKTSPE
-316 TTAQDYQNMVDQ
+316 AYKEVEDSIK
-328 MNNSNG
+328 NSTG

-454 SAFVQL
+454 SAFIQL
-460 SGTASKVMG
+460 SGTASNVMG

-481 SALTFLGSTGASG
+481 SALTFLGTTGASG

-515 FSMAAMLS
+515 FSMAAMLN

-542 GMSAMFSPLGI
+542 GLSAMFSPLGI

-598 EGVGNA
+598 EGVENA
-604 WSRLVNAFNSQGTTL
+604 WNRLVNAFNSQGTTL

-635 VLIASIIAAADIFT
+635 VLIAGIIAAADIFT

-666 IGVFSGLIDFITG
+666 IGVFGGLIDFITG

-706 CSGVLDGIRAAIN
+706 CSGILDGIRAAIN

-732 PDWVPGVGGKHFG
+732 PDWVPGVGGQHFG

-766 DRFGGEIVDL
+766 DKFGGEIVDL

-789 QQAYKMGSMNGGF
+789 QQAYKMGSMSGGF

>member
-37 GRDIKNVGRGF
+37 GRDVRNVGRGF

-63 AFGALGTKTF
+63 AFGALGTKSF
-73 MDFEDTITAA
+73 MDFEDTITGA

-89 TSEQLERM
+89 TGEQLERM
-97 KEKAMQLGHDF
+97 KETALKLGHDF
-108 PITTSEAAEAMDRL
+108 PITASEAAEAMDRL

-130 QTMEAM
+130 QTMAAM
-136 PGIIEAAIASGEDM
+136 PGIIEASVASGEDM
-150 ATTSDVVTSALAI
+150 ATTSDVITSALNI
-163 WDMKNGDVAANTKHV
+163 WNLKTGDVAENTQHV
-178 ADVMQTA
+178 ADVVQMA
-185 ANASKLGMQDFGV
+185 ANVSKLGMADFGLAMQYAGAPAA
-198 ALQYVGG
+198 ALGVNIEELS
-205 TAASMGVSLED
+205 TAMAIM
-216 LSAAMSIL
+216 
-224 SNNGVEASTIGT
+224 SNNGIEASTIGT
-236 SLRTTMLNLLNPVGQ
+236 SLRSTMSRLASPPKEAAVAI
-251 TQDAFAQLG
+251 DQLG
-260 LSTADFVGSDG
+260 LHLQNADGSFVGITEAISQMREAMDG
-271 QFIGIQKSIEKL
+271 MTDTQQVGIAK
-283 RVSMENLTPAQK
+283 A
-295 SVYAQMIAGKEG
+295 IAGED
-307 ASGLSMLLN
+307 AFSGLLALIKTSPE
-316 TTAQDYQNMVDQ
+316 AYKEVEDSIK
-328 MNNSNG
+328 NSTG

-454 SAFVQL
+454 SAFIQL

-481 SALTFLGSTGASG
+481 SALTFLGTTGASG

-515 FSMAAMLS
+515 FSMAAMLN

-542 GMSAMFSPLGI
+542 GLSAMFSPLGI

-598 EGVGNA
+598 EGVENA
-604 WSRLVNAFNSQGTTL
+604 WNRLVNAFNSQGTTL

-635 VLIASIIAAADIFT
+635 VLIAGIIAAADIFT

-666 IGVFSGLIDFITG
+666 IGVFGGLIDFITG

-706 CSGVLDGIRAAIN
+706 CSGILDGIRAAIN

-732 PDWVPGVGGKHFG
+732 PDWVPGVGGQHFG

-766 DRFGGEIVDL
+766 DKFGGEIVDL

-789 QQAYKMGSMNGGF
+789 QQAYKMGSMSGGF

>member
-37 GRDIKNVGRGF
+37 GRDVRNVGRGF

-73 MDFEDTITAA
+73 MDFEDTITGA

-89 TSEQLERM
+89 TGEQLERM
-97 KEKAMQLGHDF
+97 KETALKLGHDF
-108 PITTSEAAEAMDRL
+108 PITASEAAEAMDRL

-130 QTMEAM
+130 QTMAAM
-136 PGIIEAAIASGEDM
+136 PGIIEASVASGEDM
-150 ATTSDVVTSALAI
+150 ATTSDVITSALNI
-163 WDMKNGDVAANTKHV
+163 WNLKTGDVAENTQHV
-178 ADVMQTA
+178 ADVVQMA
-185 ANASKLGMQDFGV
+185 ANVSKLGMADFGLAMQYAGAPAA
-198 ALQYVGG
+198 ALGVNIEELS
-205 TAASMGVSLED
+205 TAMAIM
-216 LSAAMSIL
+216 
-224 SNNGVEASTIGT
+224 SNNGIEASTIGT
-236 SLRTTMLNLLNPVGQ
+236 SLRSTMSRLASPPKEAAAAI
-251 TQDAFAQLG
+251 DQLG
-260 LSTADFVGSDG
+260 LHLQNADGSFVGITEAISQMREAMDG
-271 QFIGIQKSIEKL
+271 MTDTQQVGIAK
-283 RVSMENLTPAQK
+283 A
-295 SVYAQMIAGKEG
+295 IAGED
-307 ASGLSMLLN
+307 AFSGLLTLIKTSPE
-316 TTAQDYQNMVDQ
+316 AYKEVEDSIK
-328 MNNSNG
+328 NSTG

-392 AARSVVANIALSVV
+392 ATRSVVANIALSVV
-406 GFTAFSFVMSKVL
+406 GFTAFSFAMSKVL
-419 KAGGSMIMMYS
+419 KAGGSMVMMYS

-454 SAFVQL
+454 SAFIQL
-460 SGTASKVMG
+460 SSTASKVMG

-475 NIGSWR
+475 SIGSWR
-481 SALTFLGSTGASG
+481 SVLTFLRTSGAAG
-494 LSKIGSA
+494 LSKIGSTA
-501 AAQAGTRVMTMIRS
+501 VQAGTKVMMMIRS
-515 FSMAAMLS
+515 FSMVTMLS
-523 GARNAVLGFGRAL
+523 GAKNAVLGFGRAL

-542 GMSAMFSPLGI
+542 GIGAMFSPVGI

-619 NGLAHI
+619 NMLAHI
-625 IEFLASVLGG
+625 IEFLASILGG
-635 VLIASIIAAADIFT
+635 VLIAGIIAAADIFT

-666 IGVFSGLIDFITG
+666 IGVFGGLIDFITG

-732 PDWVPGVGGKHFG
+732 PDWVPGVGGQHFG

-789 QQAYKMGSMNGGF
+789 QQAYKMGSMSGGF

-821 KREIKRITSEI
+821 KREIKRIASEI
-832 LFELQTR
+832 FFELETR
-839 AINMNTGAI
+839 AVNLNTGAI

>member
-37 GRDIKNVGRGF
+37 GRDVRNVGRGF

-73 MDFEDTITAA
+73 MDFEDTITGA

-89 TSEQLERM
+89 TGEQLERM
-97 KEKAMQLGHDF
+97 KETALKLGHDF
-108 PITTSEAAEAMDRL
+108 PITASEAAEAMDRL

-130 QTMEAM
+130 QTMAAM
-136 PGIIEAAIASGEDM
+136 PGIIEASVASGEDM
-150 ATTSDVVTSALAI
+150 ATTSDVITSALNI
-163 WDMKNGDVAANTKHV
+163 WNLKTGDVAENTQHV
-178 ADVMQTA
+178 ADVVQMA
-185 ANASKLGMQDFGV
+185 ANVSKLGMADFGLAMQYAGAPAA
-198 ALQYVGG
+198 ALGVNIEELS
-205 TAASMGVSLED
+205 TAMAIM
-216 LSAAMSIL
+216 
-224 SNNGVEASTIGT
+224 SNNGIEASTIGT
-236 SLRTTMLNLLNPVGQ
+236 SLRSTMSRLASPPKEAAAAI
-251 TQDAFAQLG
+251 DQLG
-260 LSTADFVGSDG
+260 LHLQNADGSFVGITEAISQMREAMDG
-271 QFIGIQKSIEKL
+271 MTDTQQVGIAK
-283 RVSMENLTPAQK
+283 A
-295 SVYAQMIAGKEG
+295 IAGED
-307 ASGLSMLLN
+307 AFSGLLALIKTSPE
-316 TTAQDYQNMVDQ
+316 AYKEVEDSIK
-328 MNNSNG
+328 NSTG

-454 SAFVQL
+454 SAFIQL

-481 SALTFLGSTGASG
+481 SALTFLGTTGASG

-501 AAQAGTRVMTMIRS
+501 AAQAGTKVMTMIRS
-515 FSMAAMLS
+515 FSMAAMMN

-542 GMSAMFSPLGI
+542 GLSAMFSPLGI

-598 EGVGNA
+598 EGVENT
-604 WSRLVNAFNSQGTTL
+604 WNRLVNAFNSQGTTL
-619 NGLAHI
+619 NRLAHI
-625 IEFLASVLGG
+625 IEFLASILGG
-635 VLIASIIAAADIFT
+635 VLIAGIIAAADIFT

-666 IGVFSGLIDFITG
+666 IGVFGGLIDFITG

-750 LYTGTSN
+750 LYTGSSN

-809 ISNANFANTGDE
+809 INNANFANTGDE

>member
-37 GRDIKNVGRGF
+37 GRDVRNVGRGF

-73 MDFEDTITAA
+73 MDFEDTITGA

-89 TSEQLERM
+89 TGEQLERM
-97 KEKAMQLGHDF
+97 KETALKLGHDF
-108 PITTSEAAEAMDRL
+108 PITASEAAEAMDRL

-130 QTMEAM
+130 QTMAAM
-136 PGIIEAAIASGEDM
+136 PGIIEASVASGEDM
-150 ATTSDVVTSALAI
+150 ATTSDVITSALNI
-163 WDMKNGDVAANTKHV
+163 WNLKTGDVAENTQHV
-178 ADVMQTA
+178 ADVVQMA
-185 ANASKLGMQDFGV
+185 ANVSKLGMADFGLAMQYAGAPAA
-198 ALQYVGG
+198 ALGVNIEELS
-205 TAASMGVSLED
+205 TAMAIM
-216 LSAAMSIL
+216 
-224 SNNGVEASTIGT
+224 SNNGIEASTIGT
-236 SLRTTMLNLLNPVGQ
+236 SLRSTMSRLASPPKEAAAAI
-251 TQDAFAQLG
+251 DQLG
-260 LSTADFVGSDG
+260 LHLQNADGSFVGITEAISQMREAMDG
-271 QFIGIQKSIEKL
+271 MTDTQQVGIAK
-283 RVSMENLTPAQK
+283 A
-295 SVYAQMIAGKEG
+295 IAGED
-307 ASGLSMLLN
+307 AFSGLLALIKTSPE
-316 TTAQDYQNMVDQ
+316 AYKEVEDSIK
-328 MNNSNG
+328 NSTG

-454 SAFVQL
+454 SAFIQL

-481 SALTFLGSTGASG
+481 SALTFLGTTGASG

-515 FSMAAMLS
+515 FSMAAMMN

-542 GMSAMFSPLGI
+542 GLSAMFSPLGI

-598 EGVGNA
+598 EGVENA
-604 WSRLVNAFNSQGTTL
+604 WNRLVNAFNSQGTTL

-635 VLIASIIAAADIFT
+635 VLIAGIIAAADIFT

-666 IGVFSGLIDFITG
+666 IGVFGGLIDFITG

-706 CSGVLDGIRAAIN
+706 CSGILDGIRAAIN

-732 PDWVPGVGGKHFG
+732 PDWVPGVGGQHFG

-766 DRFGGEIVDL
+766 DKFGGEIVDL

-789 QQAYKMGSMNGGF
+789 QQAYKMGSMSGGF

>member
-37 GRDIKNVGRGF
+37 GRDVRNVGRGF

-73 MDFEDTITAA
+73 MDFEDTITGA

-89 TSEQLERM
+89 TGEQLERM
-97 KEKAMQLGHDF
+97 KETALKLGHDF
-108 PITTSEAAEAMDRL
+108 PITASEAAEAMDRL

-130 QTMEAM
+130 QTMAAM
-136 PGIIEAAIASGEDM
+136 PGIIEASVASGEDM
-150 ATTSDVVTSALAI
+150 ATTSDVITSALNI
-163 WDMKNGDVAANTKHV
+163 WNLKTGDVAENTQHV
-178 ADVMQTA
+178 ADVVQMA
-185 ANASKLGMQDFGV
+185 ANVSKLGMADFGLAMQYAGAPAA
-198 ALQYVGG
+198 ALGVNIEELS
-205 TAASMGVSLED
+205 TAMAIM
-216 LSAAMSIL
+216 
-224 SNNGVEASTIGT
+224 SNNGIEASTIGT
-236 SLRTTMLNLLNPVGQ
+236 SLRSTMSRLASPPKEAAAAI
-251 TQDAFAQLG
+251 DQLG
-260 LSTADFVGSDG
+260 LHLQNADGSFVGITEAISQMREAMDG
-271 QFIGIQKSIEKL
+271 MTDTQQVGIAK
-283 RVSMENLTPAQK
+283 A
-295 SVYAQMIAGKEG
+295 IAGED
-307 ASGLSMLLN
+307 AFSGLLALIKTSPE
-316 TTAQDYQNMVDQ
+316 AYKEVEDSIK
-328 MNNSNG
+328 NSTG

-392 AARSVVANIALSVV
+392 ATRSVVANIALSVV
-406 GFTAFSFVMSKVL
+406 GFTAFSFAMSKVL
-419 KAGGSMIMMYS
+419 KAGGSMVMMYS

-454 SAFVQL
+454 SAFIQL
-460 SGTASKVMG
+460 SSTASKVMG

-475 NIGSWR
+475 SIGSWR
-481 SALTFLGSTGASG
+481 SALTFLRTSGAAG
-494 LSKIGSA
+494 LSKIGSTA
-501 AAQAGTRVMTMIRS
+501 VQAGTKVMMMIRS
-515 FSMAAMLS
+515 FSMVTMLS
-523 GARNAVLGFGRAL
+523 GAKKAVLGFGRAL

-542 GMSAMFSPLGI
+542 GIGAMFSPVGI

-619 NGLAHI
+619 NRLAHI
-625 IEFLASVLGG
+625 IEFLASILGG
-635 VLIASIIAAADIFT
+635 VLIAGIIAAADIFT

-666 IGVFSGLIDFITG
+666 IGVFGGLIDFITG

-732 PDWVPGVGGKHFG
+732 PDWVPGVGGQHFG

-789 QQAYKMGSMNGGF
+789 QQAYKMGSMSGGF

>member
-37 GRDIKNVGRGF
+37 GRDVRNVGRGF

-73 MDFEDTITAA
+73 MDFEDTITGA

-89 TSEQLERM
+89 TGEQLERM
-97 KEKAMQLGHDF
+97 KETALKLGHDF
-108 PITTSEAAEAMDRL
+108 PITASEAAEAMDRL

-130 QTMEAM
+130 QTMAAM
-136 PGIIEAAIASGEDM
+136 PGIIEASVASGEDM
-150 ATTSDVVTSALAI
+150 ATTSDVITSALNI
-163 WDMKNGDVAANTKHV
+163 WNLKTGDVAENTQHV
-178 ADVMQTA
+178 ADVVQMA
-185 ANASKLGMQDFGV
+185 ANVSKLGMADFGLAMQYAGAPAA
-198 ALQYVGG
+198 ALGVNIEELS
-205 TAASMGVSLED
+205 TAMAIM
-216 LSAAMSIL
+216 
-224 SNNGVEASTIGT
+224 SNNGIEASTIGT
-236 SLRTTMLNLLNPVGQ
+236 SLRSTMSRLASPPKEAAAAI
-251 TQDAFAQLG
+251 DQLG
-260 LSTADFVGSDG
+260 LHLQNADGSFVGITEAISQMREAMDG
-271 QFIGIQKSIEKL
+271 MTDTQQVGIAK
-283 RVSMENLTPAQK
+283 A
-295 SVYAQMIAGKEG
+295 IAGED
-307 ASGLSMLLN
+307 AFSGLLTLIKTSPE
-316 TTAQDYQNMVDQ
+316 AYKEVEDSIK
-328 MNNSNG
+328 NSTG

-392 AARSVVANIALSVV
+392 ATRSVVANIALSVV
-406 GFTAFSFVMSKVL
+406 GFTAFSFAMSKVL
-419 KAGGSMIMMYS
+419 KAGGSMVMMYS

-454 SAFVQL
+454 SAFIQL
-460 SGTASKVMG
+460 SSTASKVMG

-475 NIGSWR
+475 SIGSWR
-481 SALTFLGSTGASG
+481 SALTFLRTSGAAG
-494 LSKIGSA
+494 LSKIGSTA
-501 AAQAGTRVMTMIRS
+501 VQAGARVMMMIRS
-515 FSMAAMLS
+515 FSMVTMLS
-523 GARNAVLGFGRAL
+523 GAKNAVLGFGRVL

-542 GMSAMFSPLGI
+542 GIGAMFSPVGI

-573 PFFTSMWN
+573 PFFTSMWT

-619 NGLAHI
+619 NRLAHI
-625 IEFLASVLGG
+625 IEFLASILGG
-635 VLIASIIAAADIFT
+635 VLIAGIIAAADIFT

-666 IGVFSGLIDFITG
+666 IGVFGGLIDFITG

-732 PDWVPGVGGKHFG
+732 PDWVPGVGGQHFG

-789 QQAYKMGSMNGGF
+789 QQAYKMGSMSGGF

-821 KREIKRITSEI
+821 KREIKRIASEI
-832 LFELQTR
+832 FFELETR
-839 AINMNTGAI
+839 AVNLNTGAI

>member
-37 GRDIKNVGRGF
+37 GRDVRNVGRGF

-73 MDFEDTITAA
+73 MDFEDTITGA

-89 TSEQLERM
+89 TGEQLERM
-97 KEKAMQLGHDF
+97 KETALKLGHDF
-108 PITTSEAAEAMDRL
+108 PITASEAAEAMDRL

-130 QTMEAM
+130 QTMAAM
-136 PGIIEAAIASGEDM
+136 PGIIEASVASGEDM
-150 ATTSDVVTSALAI
+150 ATTSDVITSALNI
-163 WDMKNGDVAANTKHV
+163 WNLKTGDVAENTQHV
-178 ADVMQTA
+178 ADVVQMA
-185 ANASKLGMQDFGV
+185 ANVSKLGMADFGLAMQYAGAPAA
-198 ALQYVGG
+198 ALGVNIEELS
-205 TAASMGVSLED
+205 TAMAIM
-216 LSAAMSIL
+216 
-224 SNNGVEASTIGT
+224 SNNGIEASTIGT
-236 SLRTTMLNLLNPVGQ
+236 SLRSTMSRLASPPKEAAAAI
-251 TQDAFAQLG
+251 DQLG
-260 LSTADFVGSDG
+260 LHLQNADGSFVGITEAISQMREAMDG
-271 QFIGIQKSIEKL
+271 MTDTQQVGIAK
-283 RVSMENLTPAQK
+283 A
-295 SVYAQMIAGKEG
+295 IAGED
-307 ASGLSMLLN
+307 AFSGLLALIKTSPE
-316 TTAQDYQNMVDQ
+316 AYKEVEDSIK
-328 MNNSNG
+328 NSTG

-454 SAFVQL
+454 SAFIQL

-481 SALTFLGSTGASG
+481 SALTFLGTTGASG

-515 FSMAAMLS
+515 FSMAAMLN

-542 GMSAMFSPLGI
+542 GLSAMFSPLGI

-598 EGVGNA
+598 EGVENA
-604 WSRLVNAFNSQGTTL
+604 WNRLVNAFNSQGTTL

-635 VLIASIIAAADIFT
+635 VLIAGIIAAADIFT

-666 IGVFSGLIDFITG
+666 IGVFGGLIDFITG

-706 CSGVLDGIRAAIN
+706 CSGVLDDIRAAIN

-750 LYTGTSN
+750 LYTGISN

-821 KREIKRITSEI
+821 NREIKRIASEI
-832 LFELQTR
+832 FFELETR
-839 AINMNTGAI
+839 AVNLNTGAI

>member
-37 GRDIKNVGRGF
+37 GRDVRNVGRGF

-73 MDFEDTITAA
+73 MDFEDTITGA

-89 TSEQLERM
+89 TGEQLERM
-97 KEKAMQLGHDF
+97 KETALKLGHDF
-108 PITTSEAAEAMDRL
+108 PITASEAAEAMDRL

-130 QTMEAM
+130 QTMAAM
-136 PGIIEAAIASGEDM
+136 PGIIEASVASGEDM
-150 ATTSDVVTSALAI
+150 ATTSDVITSALNI
-163 WDMKNGDVAANTKHV
+163 WNLKTGDVAENTQHV
-178 ADVMQTA
+178 ADVVQMA
-185 ANASKLGMQDFGV
+185 ANVSKLGMADFGLAMQYAGAPAA
-198 ALQYVGG
+198 ALGVNIEELS
-205 TAASMGVSLED
+205 TAMAIM
-216 LSAAMSIL
+216 
-224 SNNGVEASTIGT
+224 SNNGIEASTIGT
-236 SLRTTMLNLLNPVGQ
+236 SLRSTMSRLASPPKEAAAAI
-251 TQDAFAQLG
+251 DQLG
-260 LSTADFVGSDG
+260 LHLQNADGSFVGITEAISQMREAMDG
-271 QFIGIQKSIEKL
+271 MTDTQQVGIAK
-283 RVSMENLTPAQK
+283 A
-295 SVYAQMIAGKEG
+295 IAGED
-307 ASGLSMLLN
+307 AFSGLLALIKTSPE
-316 TTAQDYQNMVDQ
+316 AYKEVEDSIK
-328 MNNSNG
+328 NSTG

-381 SIADFLGGLSP
+381 TIADFLGGLSP
-392 AARSVVANIALSVV
+392 AARSVVANIALSIV
-406 GFTAFSFVMSKVL
+406 GFTAFSLVMSRVL

-481 SALTFLGSTGASG
+481 SALTFLRTSGSAG
-494 LSKIGSA
+494 LSKIGST

-515 FSMAAMLS
+515 FSMAAMLN

-598 EGVGNA
+598 EGVENA

-619 NGLAHI
+619 NRLAHI

-635 VLIASIIAAADIFT
+635 VLIAGIIAAADIFT

-666 IGVFSGLIDFITG
+666 IGVFGGLIDFITG

-750 LYTGTSN
+750 LYTGSSN

-789 QQAYKMGSMNGGF
+789 QQAYKMGSMSGGF

-821 KREIKRITSEI
+821 KREIKRIASEI
-832 LFELQTR
+832 FFELETR
-839 AINMNTGAI
+839 AVNLNTGAI

>member
-37 GRDIKNVGRGF
+37 GRDVRNVGRGF

-73 MDFEDTITAA
+73 MDFEDTITGA

-89 TSEQLERM
+89 TGEQLERM
-97 KEKAMQLGHDF
+97 KETALKLGHDF
-108 PITTSEAAEAMDRL
+108 PITASEAAEAMDRL

-130 QTMEAM
+130 QTMAAM
-136 PGIIEAAIASGEDM
+136 PGIIEASVASGEDM
-150 ATTSDVVTSALAI
+150 ATTSDVITSALNI
-163 WDMKNGDVAANTKHV
+163 WNLKTGDVAENTQHV
-178 ADVMQTA
+178 ADVVQMA
-185 ANASKLGMQDFGV
+185 ANVSKLGMADFGLAMQYAGAPAA
-198 ALQYVGG
+198 ALGVNIEELS
-205 TAASMGVSLED
+205 TAMAIM
-216 LSAAMSIL
+216 
-224 SNNGVEASTIGT
+224 SNNGIEASTIGT
-236 SLRTTMLNLLNPVGQ
+236 SLRSTMSRLASPPKEAAAAI
-251 TQDAFAQLG
+251 DQLG
-260 LSTADFVGSDG
+260 LHLQNADGSFVGITEAISQMREAMDG
-271 QFIGIQKSIEKL
+271 MTDTQQVGIAK
-283 RVSMENLTPAQK
+283 A
-295 SVYAQMIAGKEG
+295 IAGED
-307 ASGLSMLLN
+307 AFSGLLALIKTSPE
-316 TTAQDYQNMVDQ
+316 AYKEVEDSIK
-328 MNNSNG
+328 NSTG

-454 SAFVQL
+454 SAFIQL

-481 SALTFLGSTGASG
+481 SALTFLGTTGASG

-515 FSMAAMLS
+515 FSMAAMLN

-542 GMSAMFSPLGI
+542 GLSAMFSPLGI

-598 EGVGNA
+598 EGVENA
-604 WSRLVNAFNSQGTTL
+604 WNRLVDAFNSQGTTL

-635 VLIASIIAAADIFT
+635 VLIAGIIAAADIFT

-666 IGVFSGLIDFITG
+666 IGVFGGLIDFITG

-750 LYTGTSN
+750 LYTGSSN

-789 QQAYKMGSMNGGF
+789 QQAYKMGSMSGGF

-809 ISNANFANTGDE
+809 ISNANFANAGDE
-821 KREIKRITSEI
+821 KREIKRIASEI
-832 LFELQTR
+832 FFELETR
-839 AINMNTGAI
+839 AVNLNTGAI

>member
-37 GRDIKNVGRGF
+37 GRDVRNVGRGF

-73 MDFEDTITAA
+73 MDFEDTITGA

-89 TSEQLERM
+89 TGEQLERM
-97 KEKAMQLGHDF
+97 KETALKLGHDF
-108 PITTSEAAEAMDRL
+108 PITASEAAEAMDRL

-130 QTMEAM
+130 QTMAAM
-136 PGIIEAAIASGEDM
+136 PGIIEASVASGEDM
-150 ATTSDVVTSALAI
+150 ATTSDVITSALNI
-163 WDMKNGDVAANTKHV
+163 WNLKTGDVAENTQHV
-178 ADVMQTA
+178 ADVVQMA
-185 ANASKLGMQDFGV
+185 ANVSKLGMADFGLAMQYAGAPAA
-198 ALQYVGG
+198 AL
-205 TAASMGVSLED
+205 GVSIEE
-216 LSAAMSIL
+216 LSTAMAIM
-224 SNNGVEASTIGT
+224 SNNGIEASTIGT
-236 SLRTTMLNLLNPVGQ
+236 SLRSTMSRLASPPKEAAAAI
-251 TQDAFAQLG
+251 DQLG
-260 LSTADFVGSDG
+260 LHLQNADGSFVGITEAISQMREAMDG
-271 QFIGIQKSIEKL
+271 MTDTQQVGIAK
-283 RVSMENLTPAQK
+283 A
-295 SVYAQMIAGKEG
+295 IAGED
-307 ASGLSMLLN
+307 AFSGLLALIKTSPE
-316 TTAQDYQNMVDQ
+316 AYKEVEDSIK
-328 MNNSNG
+328 NSTG

-454 SAFVQL
+454 SAFIQL

-481 SALTFLGSTGASG
+481 SALTFLGTTGASG

-515 FSMAAMLS
+515 FSMAAMLN

-542 GMSAMFSPLGI
+542 GLSAMFSPLGI

-560 AAYILYNHWDKVA
+560 AAYILYTHWDKVA

-598 EGVGNA
+598 EGVENA
-604 WSRLVNAFNSQGTTL
+604 WNRLVNAFNSQGTTL

-635 VLIASIIAAADIFT
+635 VLIAGIIAAADIFT

-666 IGVFSGLIDFITG
+666 IGVFGGLIDFITG

-750 LYTGTSN
+750 LYTGSSN

-776 PSGTRIIPHDQSV
+776 PSGTWIIPHDQSV

-809 ISNANFANTGDE
+809 INNANFANTGDE

>member
-37 GRDIKNVGRGF
+37 GRDVRNVGRGF

-73 MDFEDTITAA
+73 MDFEDTITGA

-89 TSEQLERM
+89 TGEQLERM
-97 KEKAMQLGHDF
+97 KETALKLGHDF
-108 PITTSEAAEAMDRL
+108 PITASEAAEAMDRL

-130 QTMEAM
+130 QTMAAM
-136 PGIIEAAIASGEDM
+136 LGIIEASVASGEDM
-150 ATTSDVVTSALAI
+150 ATTSDVITSALNI
-163 WDMKNGDVAANTKHV
+163 WNLKTGDVAENTQHV
-178 ADVMQTA
+178 ADVVQMA
-185 ANASKLGMQDFGV
+185 ANVSKLGMADFGLAMQYAGAPAA
-198 ALQYVGG
+198 ALGVNIEELS
-205 TAASMGVSLED
+205 TAMAIM
-216 LSAAMSIL
+216 
-224 SNNGVEASTIGT
+224 SNNGIEASTIGT
-236 SLRTTMLNLLNPVGQ
+236 SLRSTMSRLASPPKEAAAAI
-251 TQDAFAQLG
+251 DQLG
-260 LSTADFVGSDG
+260 LHLQNADGSFVGITEAISQIREAMDG
-271 QFIGIQKSIEKL
+271 MTDTQQVGIAK
-283 RVSMENLTPAQK
+283 A
-295 SVYAQMIAGKEG
+295 IAGED
-307 ASGLSMLLN
+307 AFSGLLTLIKTSPE
-316 TTAQDYQNMVDQ
+316 AYKEVEDSIK
-328 MNNSNG
+328 NSTG

-392 AARSVVANIALSVV
+392 ATRSVVANIALSVV
-406 GFTAFSFVMSKVL
+406 GFTAFSFAMSKVL
-419 KAGGSMIMMYS
+419 KAGGSMVMMYS

-454 SAFVQL
+454 SAFIQL
-460 SGTASKVMG
+460 SSTASKVMG

-475 NIGSWR
+475 SIGSWR
-481 SALTFLGSTGASG
+481 SALTFLRTSGAAG
-494 LSKIGSA
+494 LSKIGSTA
-501 AAQAGTRVMTMIRS
+501 VQAGTKVMMMIRS
-515 FSMAAMLS
+515 FSMVTMLS
-523 GARNAVLGFGRAL
+523 GAKNAVLGFGRAL

-542 GMSAMFSPLGI
+542 GIGAMFSPVGI

-619 NGLAHI
+619 NMLAHI
-625 IEFLASVLGG
+625 IEFLASILGG
-635 VLIASIIAAADIFT
+635 VLIAGIIAAADIFT

-666 IGVFSGLIDFITG
+666 IGVFGGLIDFITG

-732 PDWVPGVGGKHFG
+732 PDWVPGVGGQHFG

-789 QQAYKMGSMNGGF
+789 QQAYKMGSMSGGF

-821 KREIKRITSEI
+821 KREIKRIASEI
-832 LFELQTR
+832 FFELETR
-839 AINMNTGAI
+839 AVNLNTGAI

>member
-37 GRDIKNVGRGF
+37 GRDVRNVGRGF

-73 MDFEDTITAA
+73 MDFEDTITGA

-89 TSEQLERM
+89 TGEQLERM
-97 KEKAMQLGHDF
+97 KETALKLGHDF
-108 PITTSEAAEAMDRL
+108 PITASEAAEAMDRL

-130 QTMEAM
+130 QTMAAM
-136 PGIIEAAIASGEDM
+136 PGIIEASVASGEDM
-150 ATTSDVVTSALAI
+150 ATTSDVITSALNI
-163 WDMKNGDVAANTKHV
+163 WNLKTGDVAENTQHV
-178 ADVMQTA
+178 ADVVQMA
-185 ANASKLGMQDFGV
+185 ANVSKLGMADFGLAMQYAGAPAA
-198 ALQYVGG
+198 ALGVNIEELS
-205 TAASMGVSLED
+205 TAMAIM
-216 LSAAMSIL
+216 
-224 SNNGVEASTIGT
+224 SNNGIEASTIGT
-236 SLRTTMLNLLNPVGQ
+236 SLRSTMSRLASPPKEAAAAI
-251 TQDAFAQLG
+251 DQLG
-260 LSTADFVGSDG
+260 LHLQNADGSFVGITEAISQMREAMDG
-271 QFIGIQKSIEKL
+271 MTDTQQVGIAK
-283 RVSMENLTPAQK
+283 A
-295 SVYAQMIAGKEG
+295 IAGED
-307 ASGLSMLLN
+307 AFSGLLTLIKTSPE
-316 TTAQDYQNMVDQ
+316 AYKEVEDSIK
-328 MNNSNG
+328 NSTG

-392 AARSVVANIALSVV
+392 ATRSVVANIALSVV
-406 GFTAFSFVMSKVL
+406 GFTAFSFAMSKVL
-419 KAGGSMIMMYS
+419 KAGGSMVMMYS

-454 SAFVQL
+454 SAFIQL
-460 SGTASKVMG
+460 SSTASKVMG

-475 NIGSWR
+475 SIGSWR
-481 SALTFLGSTGASG
+481 SVLTFLRTSGAAG
-494 LSKIGSA
+494 LSKIGSTA
-501 AAQAGTRVMTMIRS
+501 VQAGTKVMMMIRS
-515 FSMAAMLS
+515 FSMVTMLS
-523 GARNAVLGFGRAL
+523 GAKNAVLGFGRAL

-542 GMSAMFSPLGI
+542 GIGAMFSPVGI

-619 NGLAHI
+619 HMLAHI
-625 IEFLASVLGG
+625 IEFLASILGG
-635 VLIASIIAAADIFT
+635 VLIAGIIAAADIFT

-666 IGVFSGLIDFITG
+666 IGVFGGLIDFITG

-732 PDWVPGVGGKHFG
+732 PDWVPGVGGQHFG

-789 QQAYKMGSMNGGF
+789 QQAYKMGSMSGGF

-821 KREIKRITSEI
+821 KREIKRIASEI
-832 LFELQTR
+832 FFELETR
-839 AINMNTGAI
+839 AVNLNTGAI

>member
-37 GRDIKNVGRGF
+37 GRDVRNVGRGF

-73 MDFEDTITAA
+73 MDFEDTITGA

-89 TSEQLERM
+89 TGEQLERM
-97 KEKAMQLGHDF
+97 KETALKLGHDF
-108 PITTSEAAEAMDRL
+108 PITASEAAEAMDRL

-130 QTMEAM
+130 QTMAAM
-136 PGIIEAAIASGEDM
+136 PGIIEASVASGEDM
-150 ATTSDVVTSALAI
+150 ATTSDVITSALNI
-163 WDMKNGDVAANTKHV
+163 WNLKTGDVAENTQHV
-178 ADVMQTA
+178 ADVVQMA
-185 ANASKLGMQDFGV
+185 ANVSKLGMADFGLAMQYAGAPAA
-198 ALQYVGG
+198 ALGVNIEELS
-205 TAASMGVSLED
+205 TAMAIM
-216 LSAAMSIL
+216 
-224 SNNGVEASTIGT
+224 SNNGIEASTIGT
-236 SLRTTMLNLLNPVGQ
+236 SLRSTMSRLASPPKEAAAAI
-251 TQDAFAQLG
+251 DQLG
-260 LSTADFVGSDG
+260 LHLQNADGSFVGITEAISQMREAMDG
-271 QFIGIQKSIEKL
+271 MTDTQQVGIAK
-283 RVSMENLTPAQK
+283 A
-295 SVYAQMIAGKEG
+295 IAGED
-307 ASGLSMLLN
+307 AFSGLLALIKTSPE
-316 TTAQDYQNMVDQ
+316 AYKEVEDSIK
-328 MNNSNG
+328 NSTG

-454 SAFVQL
+454 SAFIQL

-475 NIGSWR
+475 SIGSWR
-481 SALTFLGSTGASG
+481 SALTFLRTSGAAG
-494 LSKIGSA
+494 LSKIGSTA
-501 AAQAGTRVMTMIRS
+501 VQAGTKVMMMIRS
-515 FSMAAMLS
+515 FSMVTMLS
-523 GARNAVLGFGRAL
+523 GAKNAVLGFGRAL

-542 GMSAMFSPLGI
+542 GIGAMFSPVGI

-619 NGLAHI
+619 NRLAHI
-625 IEFLASVLGG
+625 IEFLASILGG
-635 VLIASIIAAADIFT
+635 VLIAGIIAAADIFT

-666 IGVFSGLIDFITG
+666 IGVFGGLIDFITG

-732 PDWVPGVGGKHFG
+732 PDWVPGVGGQHFG

-789 QQAYKMGSMNGGF
+789 QQAYKMGSMSGGF

-821 KREIKRITSEI
+821 KREIKRIASEI
-832 LFELQTR
+832 FFELETR
-839 AINMNTGAI
+839 AVNLNTGAI

>member
-37 GRDIKNVGRGF
+37 GRDVRNVGRGF

-73 MDFEDTITAA
+73 MDFEDTITGA

-89 TSEQLERM
+89 TGEQLERM
-97 KEKAMQLGHDF
+97 KEKALQLGHDF
-108 PITTSEAAEAMDRL
+108 PITASEAAEAMDRL

-130 QTMEAM
+130 QTMAAM
-136 PGIIEAAIASGEDM
+136 PGIIEASVASGEDM
-150 ATTSDVVTSALAI
+150 ATTSDVITSALNI
-163 WDMKNGDVAANTKHV
+163 WNLKTGDVAENTQHV
-178 ADVMQTA
+178 ADVVQMA
-185 ANASKLGMQDFGV
+185 ANVSKLGMADFGLAMQYAGAPAA
-198 ALQYVGG
+198 ALGINIEELS
-205 TAASMGVSLED
+205 TAMAIM
-216 LSAAMSIL
+216 
-224 SNNGVEASTIGT
+224 SNNGIEASTIGT
-236 SLRTTMLNLLNPVGQ
+236 SLRSTMSRLAAPPKEAAEAI
-251 TQDAFAQLG
+251 DKLG
-260 LSTADFVGSDG
+260 LHLQNADGSFVGITEAVNQMRDAMAG
-271 QFIGIQKSIEKL
+271 MTDTEQIGIAK
-283 RVSMENLTPAQK
+283 A
-295 SVYAQMIAGKEG
+295 IAGED
-307 ASGLSMLLN
+307 AYSGLLTLIKTSPEAYKELE
-316 TTAQDYQNMVDQ
+316 DSIK
-328 MNNSNG
+328 NSTG

-381 SIADFLGGLSP
+381 TIADFLGGLSP

-515 FSMAAMLS
+515 FSMAAMLN

-542 GMSAMFSPLGI
+542 GLSAMFSPLGI

-560 AAYILYNHWDKVA
+560 AAYILYTHWDKVA

-598 EGVGNA
+598 EGVENA
-604 WSRLVNAFNSQGTTL
+604 WNRLVNAFNSQGTTL

-635 VLIASIIAAADIFT
+635 VLIAGIIAAADIFT

-666 IGVFSGLIDFITG
+666 IGVFGGLIDFITG

-750 LYTGTSN
+750 LYTGSSN

-809 ISNANFANTGDE
+809 INNANFANTGDE

>member
-37 GRDIKNVGRGF
+37 GRDVRNVGRGF

-73 MDFEDTITAA
+73 MDFEDTITGA

-89 TSEQLERM
+89 TGEQLERM
-97 KEKAMQLGHDF
+97 KETALKLGHDF
-108 PITTSEAAEAMDRL
+108 PITASEAAEAMDRL

-130 QTMEAM
+130 QTMAAM
-136 PGIIEAAIASGEDM
+136 PGIIEASVASGEDM
-150 ATTSDVVTSALAI
+150 ATTSDVITSALNI
-163 WDMKNGDVAANTKHV
+163 WNLKTGDVAENTQHV
-178 ADVMQTA
+178 ADVVQMA
-185 ANASKLGMQDFGV
+185 ANVSKLGMADFGLAMQYAGAPAA
-198 ALQYVGG
+198 ALGVNIEELS
-205 TAASMGVSLED
+205 TAMAIM
-216 LSAAMSIL
+216 
-224 SNNGVEASTIGT
+224 SNNGIEASTIGT
-236 SLRTTMLNLLNPVGQ
+236 SLRSTMSRLASPPKEAAAAI
-251 TQDAFAQLG
+251 DQLG
-260 LSTADFVGSDG
+260 LHLQNADGSFVGITEAISQMREAMDG
-271 QFIGIQKSIEKL
+271 MTDTQQVGIAK
-283 RVSMENLTPAQK
+283 A
-295 SVYAQMIAGKEG
+295 IAGED
-307 ASGLSMLLN
+307 AFSGLLALIKTSPE
-316 TTAQDYQNMVDQ
+316 AYKEVEDSIK
-328 MNNSNG
+328 NSTG

-454 SAFVQL
+454 SAFIQL

-481 SALTFLGSTGASG
+481 SALTFLGTTGASG

-515 FSMAAMLS
+515 FSMAAMMN

-542 GMSAMFSPLGI
+542 GLSTMFSPLGI

-598 EGVGNA
+598 EGVENA
-604 WSRLVNAFNSQGTTL
+604 WNRLVNAFNSQGTTL

-635 VLIASIIAAADIFT
+635 VLIAGIIAAADIFT

-666 IGVFSGLIDFITG
+666 IGVFGGLIDFITG

-750 LYTGTSN
+750 LYTGSSN

-809 ISNANFANTGDE
+809 INNANFANTGDE

>member
-37 GRDIKNVGRGF
+37 GRDVRNVGRGF

-73 MDFEDTITAA
+73 MDFEDTITGA

-89 TSEQLERM
+89 TGEQLERM
-97 KEKAMQLGHDF
+97 KETALKLGHDF
-108 PITTSEAAEAMDRL
+108 PITASEAAEAMDRL

-130 QTMEAM
+130 QTMAAM
-136 PGIIEAAIASGEDM
+136 PGIIEASVASGEDM
-150 ATTSDVVTSALAI
+150 ATTSDVITSALNI
-163 WDMKNGDVAANTKHV
+163 WNLKTGDVAENTQHV
-178 ADVMQTA
+178 ADVVQMA
-185 ANASKLGMQDFGV
+185 ANVSKLGMADFGL
-198 ALQYVGG
+198 AMQYAG
-205 TAASMGVSLED
+205 A
-216 LSAAMSIL
+216 SAAALGVNIEELSTAMAIM
-224 SNNGVEASTIGT
+224 SNNGIEASTIGT
-236 SLRTTMLNLLNPVGQ
+236 SLRSTMSRLASPPKEAAAAI
-251 TQDAFAQLG
+251 DQLG
-260 LSTADFVGSDG
+260 LHLQSADGSFVGITEAISQMREAMDG
-271 QFIGIQKSIEKL
+271 MTDTQQVGIAK
-283 RVSMENLTPAQK
+283 A
-295 SVYAQMIAGKEG
+295 IAGED
-307 ASGLSMLLN
+307 AFSGLLTLIKTSP
-316 TTAQDYQNMVDQ
+316 AAYKEVEDSIK
-328 MNNSNG
+328 NSTG

-392 AARSVVANIALSVV
+392 ATRSVVANIALSVV
-406 GFTAFSFVMSKVL
+406 GFTAFSFAMSKVL
-419 KAGGSMIMMYS
+419 KAGGSMVMMYS

-454 SAFVQL
+454 SAFIQL
-460 SGTASKVMG
+460 SSTASKVMG

-475 NIGSWR
+475 SIGSWR
-481 SALTFLGSTGASG
+481 SALTFLRTSGAAG
-494 LSKIGSA
+494 LSKIGSTA
-501 AAQAGTRVMTMIRS
+501 VQAGTKVMMMIRS
-515 FSMAAMLS
+515 FSMVTMLS
-523 GARNAVLGFGRAL
+523 GAKNAVLGFGRAL

-542 GMSAMFSPLGI
+542 GIGAMFSPVGI

-619 NGLAHI
+619 NRLAHI
-625 IEFLASVLGG
+625 IEFLASILGG
-635 VLIASIIAAADIFT
+635 VLIAGIIAAADIFT

-666 IGVFSGLIDFITG
+666 IGVFGGLIDFITG

-732 PDWVPGVGGKHFG
+732 PDWVPGVGGQHFG

-789 QQAYKMGSMNGGF
+789 QQAYKMGSMSGGF

-821 KREIKRITSEI
+821 KREIKRIASEI
-832 LFELQTR
+832 FFELETR
-839 AINMNTGAI
+839 AVNLNTGAI

>member
-37 GRDIKNVGRGF
+37 GRDVRNVGRGF

-73 MDFEDTITAA
+73 MDFEDTITGA

-89 TSEQLERM
+89 TGEQLERM
-97 KEKAMQLGHDF
+97 KETALKLGHDF
-108 PITTSEAAEAMDRL
+108 PITASEAAEAMDRL

-130 QTMEAM
+130 QTMAAM
-136 PGIIEAAIASGEDM
+136 PGIIEASVASGEDM
-150 ATTSDVVTSALAI
+150 ATTSDVITSALNI
-163 WDMKNGDVAANTKHV
+163 WNLKTGDVAENTQHV
-178 ADVMQTA
+178 ADVVQMA
-185 ANASKLGMQDFGV
+185 ANVSKLGMADFGLAMQYAGAPAA
-198 ALQYVGG
+198 ALGVNIEELS
-205 TAASMGVSLED
+205 TAMAIM
-216 LSAAMSIL
+216 
-224 SNNGVEASTIGT
+224 SNNGIEASTIGT
-236 SLRTTMLNLLNPVGQ
+236 SLRSTMSRLASPPKEAAAAI
-251 TQDAFAQLG
+251 DQLG
-260 LSTADFVGSDG
+260 LHLQNADGSFVGITEAISQMREAMDG
-271 QFIGIQKSIEKL
+271 MTDTQQVGIAK
-283 RVSMENLTPAQK
+283 A
-295 SVYAQMIAGKEG
+295 IAGED
-307 ASGLSMLLN
+307 AFSGLLALIKTSPE
-316 TTAQDYQNMVDQ
+316 AYKEVEDSIK
-328 MNNSNG
+328 NSTG

-454 SAFVQL
+454 SAFIQL

-481 SALTFLGSTGASG
+481 SALTFLGTTGASG

-515 FSMAAMLS
+515 FSMAAMLN

-542 GMSAMFSPLGI
+542 GLSAMFSPLGI

-598 EGVGNA
+598 EGVENA
-604 WSRLVNAFNSQGTTL
+604 WNRLVNAFNSQGTTL

-635 VLIASIIAAADIFT
+635 VLIAGIIAAADIFT

-666 IGVFSGLIDFITG
+666 IGVFGGLIDFITG

-732 PDWVPGVGGKHFG
+732 PDWVPGVGGQHFG

-809 ISNANFANTGDE
+809 INNANFANTGDE

>member
-37 GRDIKNVGRGF
+37 GRDVRNVGRGF

-73 MDFEDTITAA
+73 MDFEDTITGA

-89 TSEQLERM
+89 TGEQLERM
-97 KEKAMQLGHDF
+97 KETALKLGHDF
-108 PITTSEAAEAMDRL
+108 PITASEAAEAMDRL

-130 QTMEAM
+130 QTMAAM
-136 PGIIEAAIASGEDM
+136 PGIIEASVASGEDM
-150 ATTSDVVTSALAI
+150 ATTSDVITSALNI
-163 WDMKNGDVAANTKHV
+163 WNLKTGDVAENTQHV
-178 ADVMQTA
+178 ADVVQMA
-185 ANASKLGMQDFGV
+185 ANVSKLGMADFGLAMQYAGAPAA
-198 ALQYVGG
+198 ALGVNIEELS
-205 TAASMGVSLED
+205 TAMAIM
-216 LSAAMSIL
+216 
-224 SNNGVEASTIGT
+224 SNNGIEASTIGT
-236 SLRTTMLNLLNPVGQ
+236 SLRSTMSRLASPPKEAAAAI
-251 TQDAFAQLG
+251 DQLG
-260 LSTADFVGSDG
+260 LHLQNADGSFVGITEAISQMREAMDG
-271 QFIGIQKSIEKL
+271 MTDTQQVGIAK
-283 RVSMENLTPAQK
+283 A
-295 SVYAQMIAGKEG
+295 IAGED
-307 ASGLSMLLN
+307 AFSGLLALIKTSPE
-316 TTAQDYQNMVDQ
+316 AYKEVEDSIK
-328 MNNSNG
+328 NSTG

-454 SAFVQL
+454 SAFIQL

-481 SALTFLGSTGASG
+481 SALTFLGTTGASG

-515 FSMAAMLS
+515 FSMAAMLN

-542 GMSAMFSPLGI
+542 GLSAMFSPLGI

-598 EGVGNA
+598 EGVKNA
-604 WSRLVNAFNSQGTTL
+604 WNRLVNAFNSQGTTL

-635 VLIASIIAAADIFT
+635 VLIAGIIAAADIFT

-666 IGVFSGLIDFITG
+666 IGVFGGLIDFITG

-750 LYTGTSN
+750 LYTGSSN

-821 KREIKRITSEI
+821 KREIKRIASEI

>member
-1 MASIIDVVMQLT
+1 MASIIDVVMRLT

-37 GRDIKNVGRGF
+37 GRDVRNVGRGF

-73 MDFEDTITAA
+73 MDFEDTITGA

-89 TSEQLERM
+89 TGEQLERM
-97 KEKAMQLGHDF
+97 KEKALQLGHDF
-108 PITTSEAAEAMDRL
+108 PITASEAAEAMDRL

-130 QTMEAM
+130 QTMAAM
-136 PGIIEAAIASGEDM
+136 PGIIEAAVASGEDM
-150 ATTSDVVTSALAI
+150 ATTSDVITSALNI
-163 WDMKNGDVAANTKHV
+163 WNLKTGDVAENTQHV
-178 ADVMQTA
+178 ADVVQMA
-185 ANASKLGMQDFGV
+185 ANVSKLGMADFGL
-198 ALQYVGG
+198 AMQYAGAPAAVLGINIEELS
-205 TAASMGVSLED
+205 TAMAIM
-216 LSAAMSIL
+216 
-224 SNNGVEASTIGT
+224 SNNGIEASTIGT
-236 SLRTTMLNLLNPVGQ
+236 SLRSTMSRLAAPPKEAAEAI
-251 TQDAFAQLG
+251 DQLG
-260 LSTADFVGSDG
+260 LHLQNADGSFVGITEAVNQMRDAMAG
-271 QFIGIQKSIEKL
+271 MTDTEQIGIAK
-283 RVSMENLTPAQK
+283 A
-295 SVYAQMIAGKEG
+295 IAGED
-307 ASGLSMLLN
+307 AYSGLLTLIKTSPEAYKELE
-316 TTAQDYQNMVDQ
+316 DSIK
-328 MNNSNG
+328 NSTG

-381 SIADFLGGLSP
+381 TIADFLGGLSP
-392 AARSVVANIALSVV
+392 AARSVVANIALSIV
-406 GFTAFSFVMSKVL
+406 GFTAFSLVMSRVL

-481 SALTFLGSTGASG
+481 SALTFLGTTGASG

-515 FSMAAMLS
+515 FSMAAMLN

-542 GMSAMFSPLGI
+542 GLSAMFSPLGI

-598 EGVGNA
+598 EGVENA
-604 WSRLVNAFNSQGTTL
+604 WNRLVNAFNSQGTTL

-635 VLIASIIAAADIFT
+635 VLIAGIIAAADIFT

-666 IGVFSGLIDFITG
+666 IGVFGGLIDFITG

-750 LYTGTSN
+750 LYTGISN

-809 ISNANFANTGDE
+809 INNANFANTGDE

>member
-37 GRDIKNVGRGF
+37 GRDVRNVGRGF

-73 MDFEDTITAA
+73 MDFEDTITGA

-89 TSEQLERM
+89 TGEQLERM
-97 KEKAMQLGHDF
+97 KETALKLGHDF
-108 PITTSEAAEAMDRL
+108 PITASEAAEAMDRL

-130 QTMEAM
+130 QTMAAM
-136 PGIIEAAIASGEDM
+136 PGIIEASVASGEDM
-150 ATTSDVVTSALAI
+150 ATTSDVITSALNI
-163 WDMKNGDVAANTKHV
+163 WNLKTGDVAENTQHV
-178 ADVMQTA
+178 ADVVQMA
-185 ANASKLGMQDFGV
+185 ANVSKLGMADFGLAMQYAGAPAA
-198 ALQYVGG
+198 ALGVNIEELS
-205 TAASMGVSLED
+205 TAMAIM
-216 LSAAMSIL
+216 
-224 SNNGVEASTIGT
+224 SNNGIEASTIGT
-236 SLRTTMLNLLNPVGQ
+236 SLRSTMSRLASPPKEAAAAI
-251 TQDAFAQLG
+251 DQLG
-260 LSTADFVGSDG
+260 LHLQNADGSFVGITEAISQMREAMDG
-271 QFIGIQKSIEKL
+271 MTDTQQVGIAK
-283 RVSMENLTPAQK
+283 A
-295 SVYAQMIAGKEG
+295 IAGED
-307 ASGLSMLLN
+307 AFSGLLALIKTSPE
-316 TTAQDYQNMVDQ
+316 AYKEVEDSIK
-328 MNNSNG
+328 NSTG

-454 SAFVQL
+454 SAFIQL

-481 SALTFLGSTGASG
+481 SALTFLGTTGASG

-515 FSMAAMLS
+515 FSMAAMLN

-542 GMSAMFSPLGI
+542 GLSAMFSPLGI

-598 EGVGNA
+598 EGVENA
-604 WSRLVNAFNSQGTTL
+604 WNRLVNAFNSQGTTL

-635 VLIASIIAAADIFT
+635 VLIAGIIAAADIFT

-666 IGVFSGLIDFITG
+666 IGVFGGLIDFITG

-789 QQAYKMGSMNGGF
+789 QQAYKMGSMSGGF

-821 KREIKRITSEI
+821 KREIKRIASEI
-832 LFELQTR
+832 FFELETR
-839 AINMNTGAI
+839 AVNLNTGAI